1 MSIKNKSFMKSRIF
15 SILFF
20 FGCMLVTAQTGS
32 LTGSVTDSNSNESL
46 PGVNVVVKNT
56 TNGTNTDFNGN
67 FSLSD
72 VSSGDV
78 IVFSYIGYKT
88 FEYTVS
94 SSFNISISLE
104 EDIEALE
111 EVVLLGYVS
120 QKASNISG
128 AVTTVDGEA
137 VAKLKP
143 VRVEDALQGQAGIN
157 VIASGAPGSKPTVL
171 IRGISSYS
179 GNDPL
184 VIVDGIN
191 LTLDDM
197 ASLDPNNIESISVLK
212 DASTTALYGVEG
224 GNGVILITTKGG
236 KRNQE
241 TQFSFDSSYGQ
252 QSVEKTIAV
261 LNASEYA
268 AILNEGSVAS
278 GGPVIFNNL
287 LGLGSGTDWQK
298 EVLRTDAPII
308 QNNFSARGG
317 SESTSYYLA
326 AGYTQQEGI
335 LYGQD
340 KSFFD
345 RLTFTSNLDVD
356 LTDKL
361 TARAYNTYTNEKGS
375 GLGDVLFNALNM
387 SPTTPVYNADGS
399 FGISNTITQEVKNPL
414 AQISN
419 SYNENN
425 VNKITGKVELEYEV
439 LNDFSITGRLGYN
452 YVDIKNKSF
461 SPLVYYG
468 AGHNQTNALPDGSPI
483 VSVDPATGESTQ
495 THNRVNEGSVEYF
508 RYNFEVLGNYSFSID
523 NEHNFDV
530 FAGFS
535 MTKNTGQG
543 LYGSA
548 VDVPFNSWKFA
559 DISSAT
565 GTQEFQTTSSWNSV
579 GRKISFMAR
588 AEYDYNEKYLAS
600 FTLRRDGST
609 SFGQNNKFGYFPSGS
624 LGWVISNE
632 DFFESSAVN
641 FLKLRASYGIV
652 GNDNISPQFATISTF
667 PSYSFGNNI
676 VSGSTL
682 LAIPNLD
689 VSWENQVQ
697 ANIGLDLRMF
707 DSNVSVTVD
716 YFEKSTEDLLFNP
729 TLSLYLGT
737 PVYPSA
743 NIGSTE
749 TTGIDVTVGYSND
762 FSDNISLSTSVSF
775 TSADNMVTEIAN
787 GDKYIWGAGYGI
799 PYKNLTQFRQGE
811 SPGIFWGYKTDG
823 IFQNQGEV
831 DAHATQP
838 NAQPGDIRFVDVN
851 GDGVINADDR
861 TKIGDPFADY
871 TIGWNLNLNV
881 YNFDLSVFT
890 YGSFGNDVYRAY
902 ERNLN
907 YTNKFA
913 RVLDRWTGEGT
924 SNTEP
929 RYAFVDGNNNTRAS
943 DRYVEDG
950 SFIKIKNVQ
959 LGYNFN
965 LSESSYFDS
974 VRLYLQGKNL
984 LTITDY
990 TGYDPEMSGGVL
1002 GSGIDRGNY
1011 PTPRIVSVGLNVKF

>member
-1 MSIKNKSFMKSRIF
+1 M
-15 SILFF
+15 
-20 FGCMLVTAQTGS
+20 TAQTGS
-32 LTGSVTDSNSNESL
+32 LSGSVTDANTNDAL
-46 PGVNVVVKNT
+46 PGVNVIVKNT

-67 FSLSD
+67 FSLND
-72 VSSGDV
+72 VKSGDV
-78 IVFSYIGYKT
+78 LVFSYIGYQT
-88 FEYTVS
+88 LEYTVS
-94 SSFNISISLE
+94 SSFNVSISLE
-104 EDIEALE
+104 EDVEALE

-128 AVTTVDGEA
+128 AVTTVDGES

-261 LNASEYA
+261 LNATEYA

-278 GGPVIFNNL
+278 GGPVIFDNL

-317 SESTSYYLA
+317 SESVSYYLA
-326 AGYTQQEGI
+326 TGYTSQEGI
-335 LYGQD
+335 LYGED

-345 RLTFTSNLDVD
+345 RFNFTTNVDVD

-361 TARAYNTYTNEKGS
+361 TARVYNTYSNEKGS

-387 SPTTPVYNADGS
+387 SPTTPVYDANGN
-399 FGISNTITQEVKNPL
+399 FGTSNTITQEVKNPL

-419 SYNENN
+419 SYNESN
-425 VNKITGKVELEYEV
+425 VNKITGKVELEYDV
-439 LNDFSITGRLGYN
+439 FKDFSITGRLGYN
-452 YVDIKNKSF
+452 YVDIKDKSF

-508 RYNFEVLGNYSFSID
+508 RYNFEVLGNYSFSVD
-523 NEHNFDV
+523 NEHNFSV

-609 SFGQNNKFGYFPSGS
+609 SFGENNKFGYFPSAS
-624 LGWVISNE
+624 LGWVMSNE
-632 DFFESSAVN
+632 DFFESEAVN
-641 FLKLRASYGIV
+641 FFKVRASYGIV

-667 PSYSFGNNI
+667 PKYTFGDNI
-676 VSGSTL
+676 TAGSTL

-697 ANIGLDLRMF
+697 MNVGFDLRMF
-707 DSNVSVTVD
+707 DSKVSLAFD

-737 PVYPSA
+737 PVYPAA

-749 TTGIDVTVGYSND
+749 TTGIDINLGYSND
-762 FSDNISLSTSVSF
+762 FSDNVSLNTSVSF
-775 TSADNMVTEIAN
+775 TTADNMVTEIAN

-799 PYKNLTQFRQGE
+799 PYKNLTQFREGE
-811 SPGIFWGYKTDG
+811 SPGIFWGYKTNG

-838 NAQPGDIRFVDVN
+838 NAQPGDIRFVDVDGN
-851 GDGVINADDR
+851 GVINADDR
-861 TKIGDPFADY
+861 TKIGDPFADF
-871 TIGWNLNLNV
+871 TLGWNLNLNV

-959 LGYNFN
+959 LGYNFDLN
-965 LSESSYFDS
+965 ESSAFDS

>member
-1 MSIKNKSFMKSRIF
+1 M
-15 SILFF
+15 
-20 FGCMLVTAQTGS
+20 TAQTGS
-32 LTGSVTDSNSNESL
+32 LSGSVTDANTNDAL
-46 PGVNVVVKNT
+46 PGVNVIVKNT

-67 FSLSD
+67 FSLND
-72 VSSGDV
+72 VKSGDV
-78 IVFSYIGYKT
+78 LVFSYIGYQT
-88 FEYTVS
+88 LEYTVS
-94 SSFNISISLE
+94 SSFNVSISLD
-104 EDIEALE
+104 EDVEALE

-128 AVTTVDGEA
+128 AVTTVDGES

-261 LNASEYA
+261 LNATEYA

-278 GGPVIFNNL
+278 GGPVIFDNL

-317 SESTSYYLA
+317 SESVSYYLA
-326 AGYTQQEGI
+326 TGYTSQEGI
-335 LYGQD
+335 LYGED

-345 RLTFTSNLDVD
+345 RFNFTTNVDVD

-361 TARAYNTYTNEKGS
+361 TARVYNTYSNEKGS

-387 SPTTPVYNADGS
+387 SPTTPVYDANGN

-419 SYNENN
+419 SYNESN
-425 VNKITGKVELEYEV
+425 VNKITGKVELEYDV
-439 LNDFSITGRLGYN
+439 FKDFSITGRLGYN
-452 YVDIKNKSF
+452 YVDIKDKSF

-508 RYNFEVLGNYSFSID
+508 RYNFEVLGNYSFSVD
-523 NEHNFDV
+523 NEHNFSV

-579 GRKISFMAR
+579 GRKISFMTR

-609 SFGQNNKFGYFPSGS
+609 SFGENNKFGYFPSAS
-624 LGWVISNE
+624 LGWVMSNE
-632 DFFESSAVN
+632 DFFESEAVN
-641 FLKLRASYGIV
+641 FFKVRASYGIV

-667 PSYSFGNNI
+667 PKYTFGDNI
-676 VSGSTL
+676 TAGSTL

-697 ANIGLDLRMF
+697 MNVGFDLRMF
-707 DSNVSVTVD
+707 DSKVSLAFD

-737 PVYPSA
+737 PVYPAA

-749 TTGIDVTVGYSND
+749 TTGIDINLGYSND
-762 FSDNISLSTSVSF
+762 FSDNVSLNTNVSF
-775 TSADNMVTEIAN
+775 TTADNMVTEIAN

-799 PYKNLTQFRQGE
+799 PYKNLTQFREGE
-811 SPGIFWGYKTDG
+811 SPGIFWGYKTNG

-838 NAQPGDIRFVDVN
+838 NAQPGDIRFVDVDGN
-851 GDGVINADDR
+851 GVINADDR
-861 TKIGDPFADY
+861 TKIGDPFADF
-871 TIGWNLNLNV
+871 TLGWNLNLNV

-959 LGYNFN
+959 LGYNFDLN
-965 LSESSYFDS
+965 ESSAFDS

>member
-1 MSIKNKSFMKSRIF
+1 M
-15 SILFF
+15 
-20 FGCMLVTAQTGS
+20 TAQTGS
-32 LTGSVTDSNSNESL
+32 LSGSVTDANTNDAL
-46 PGVNVVVKNT
+46 PGVNVIVKNT

-67 FSLSD
+67 FSLND
-72 VSSGDV
+72 VKSGDV
-78 IVFSYIGYKT
+78 LVFSYIGYQT
-88 FEYTVS
+88 LEYTVS
-94 SSFNISISLE
+94 SSFNVSISLE

-128 AVTTVDGEA
+128 AVTTVDGES

-261 LNASEYA
+261 LNATEYA

-278 GGPVIFNNL
+278 GGPVIFDNL

-317 SESTSYYLA
+317 SESVSYYLA
-326 AGYTQQEGI
+326 TGYTSQEGI
-335 LYGQD
+335 LYGED

-345 RLTFTSNLDVD
+345 RFNFTTNVDVD

-361 TARAYNTYTNEKGS
+361 TARVYNTYSNEKGS

-387 SPTTPVYNADGS
+387 SPTTPVYDANGN

-419 SYNENN
+419 SYNESN
-425 VNKITGKVELEYEV
+425 VNKITGKVELEYDV
-439 LNDFSITGRLGYN
+439 FKDFSITGRLGYN
-452 YVDIKNKSF
+452 YVDIKDKSF

-508 RYNFEVLGNYSFSID
+508 RYNFEVLGNYSFSVD
-523 NEHNFDV
+523 NEHNFSV

-600 FTLRRDGST
+600 FTMRRDGST
-609 SFGQNNKFGYFPSGS
+609 SFGENNKFGYFPSAS
-624 LGWVISNE
+624 LGWVMSNE
-632 DFFESSAVN
+632 DFFESEAVN
-641 FLKLRASYGIV
+641 FFKVRASYGIV

-667 PSYSFGNNI
+667 PKYTFGDNI
-676 VSGSTL
+676 TAGSTL

-697 ANIGLDLRMF
+697 MNVGFDLRMF
-707 DSNVSVTVD
+707 DSKVSLAFD

-737 PVYPSA
+737 PVYPAA

-749 TTGIDVTVGYSND
+749 TTGIDINLGYSND
-762 FSDNISLSTSVSF
+762 FSDNVSLNTSVSF
-775 TSADNMVTEIAN
+775 TTADNMVTEIAN

-799 PYKNLTQFRQGE
+799 PYKNLTQFREGE
-811 SPGIFWGYKTDG
+811 SPGIFWGYKTNG

>member
-1 MSIKNKSFMKSRIF
+1 M
-15 SILFF
+15 
-20 FGCMLVTAQTGS
+20 TAQTGS
-32 LTGSVTDSNSNESL
+32 LSGSVTDANTNDAL
-46 PGVNVVVKNT
+46 PGVNVIVKNT

-67 FSLSD
+67 FSLND
-72 VSSGDV
+72 VKSGDV
-78 IVFSYIGYKT
+78 LVFSYIGYQT
-88 FEYTVS
+88 LEYTVS
-94 SSFNISISLE
+94 SSFNVSISLE
-104 EDIEALE
+104 EDVEALE

-128 AVTTVDGEA
+128 AVTTVDGES

-261 LNASEYA
+261 LNATEYA

-278 GGPVIFNNL
+278 GGPVIFDNL

-317 SESTSYYLA
+317 SESVSYYLA
-326 AGYTQQEGI
+326 TGYTSQEGI
-335 LYGQD
+335 LYGED

-345 RLTFTSNLDVD
+345 RFNFTTNVDVD

-361 TARAYNTYTNEKGS
+361 TARVYNTYSNEKGS

-387 SPTTPVYNADGS
+387 SPTTPVYDANGN

-419 SYNENN
+419 SYNESN
-425 VNKITGKVELEYEV
+425 VNKITGKVELEYDV
-439 LNDFSITGRLGYN
+439 FKDFSITGRLGYN
-452 YVDIKNKSF
+452 YVDIKDKSF

-508 RYNFEVLGNYSFSID
+508 RYNFEVLGNYSFSVD
-523 NEHNFDV
+523 NEHNFSV

-579 GRKISFMAR
+579 GRKISFMTR

-609 SFGQNNKFGYFPSGS
+609 SFGENNKFGYFPSAS
-624 LGWVISNE
+624 LGWVMSNE
-632 DFFESSAVN
+632 DFFESEAVN
-641 FLKLRASYGIV
+641 FFKVRASYGIV

-667 PSYSFGNNI
+667 PKYTFGDNI
-676 VSGSTL
+676 TAGSTL

-697 ANIGLDLRMF
+697 MNVGFDLRMF
-707 DSNVSVTVD
+707 DSKVSLAFD

-737 PVYPSA
+737 PVYPAA

-749 TTGIDVTVGYSND
+749 TTGIDINLGYSND
-762 FSDNISLSTSVSF
+762 FSDNVSLNTNVSF
-775 TSADNMVTEIAN
+775 TTADNMVTEIAN

-799 PYKNLTQFRQGE
+799 PYKNLTQFREGE
-811 SPGIFWGYKTDG
+811 SPGIFWGYKTNG

-838 NAQPGDIRFVDVN
+838 NAQPGDIRFVDVDGN
-851 GDGVINADDR
+851 GVINADDR
-861 TKIGDPFADY
+861 TKIGDPFADF
-871 TIGWNLNLNV
+871 TLGWNLNLNV

-959 LGYNFN
+959 LGYNFDLN
-965 LSESSYFDS
+965 ESSAFDS

>member
-1 MSIKNKSFMKSRIF
+1 MKSRIL
-15 SILFF
+15 SILFL
-20 FGCMLVTAQTGS
+20 FGCIFMTAQTGS
-32 LTGSVTDSNSNESL
+32 LSGSVTDANTNDAL
-46 PGVNVVVKNT
+46 PGVNVIVKNT

-67 FSLSD
+67 FSLND
-72 VSSGDV
+72 VKSGDV
-78 IVFSYIGYKT
+78 LVFSYIGYQT
-88 FEYTVS
+88 LEYTVS
-94 SSFNISISLE
+94 SSFNVSISLE
-104 EDIEALE
+104 EDVEALE

-128 AVTTVDGEA
+128 AVTTVDGES

-261 LNASEYA
+261 LNATEYA

-278 GGPVIFNNL
+278 GGPVIFDNL

-317 SESTSYYLA
+317 SESVSYYLA
-326 AGYTQQEGI
+326 TGYTSQEGI
-335 LYGQD
+335 LYGED

-345 RLTFTSNLDVD
+345 RFNFTTNVDLD

-361 TARAYNTYTNEKGS
+361 TARVYNTYSNEKGS

-387 SPTTPVYNADGS
+387 SPTTPVYDANGN

-419 SYNENN
+419 SYNESN
-425 VNKITGKVELEYEV
+425 VNKITGKVELEYDV
-439 LNDFSITGRLGYN
+439 FKDFSITGRLGYN
-452 YVDIKNKSF
+452 YVDIKDKSF

-508 RYNFEVLGNYSFSID
+508 RYNFEVLGNYSFSVD
-523 NEHNFDV
+523 NEHNFSV

-609 SFGQNNKFGYFPSGS
+609 SFGENNKFGYFPSAS
-624 LGWVISNE
+624 LGWVMSNE
-632 DFFESSAVN
+632 DFFESEAVN
-641 FLKLRASYGIV
+641 FFKVRASYGIV

-667 PSYSFGNNI
+667 PKYTFGDNI
-676 VSGSTL
+676 TAGSTL

-697 ANIGLDLRMF
+697 MNVGFDLRMF
-707 DSNVSVTVD
+707 DSKVSLAFD

-737 PVYPSA
+737 PVYPAA

-749 TTGIDVTVGYSND
+749 TTGIDINLGYSND
-762 FSDNISLSTSVSF
+762 FSDNVSLNTSVSF
-775 TSADNMVTEIAN
+775 TTADNMVTEIAN

-799 PYKNLTQFRQGE
+799 PYKNLTQFREGE
-811 SPGIFWGYKTDG
+811 SPGIFWGYKTNG

-838 NAQPGDIRFVDVN
+838 NAQPGDIRFVDVDGN
-851 GDGVINADDR
+851 GVINADDR
-861 TKIGDPFADY
+861 TKIGDPFADF
-871 TIGWNLNLNV
+871 TLGWNLNLNV

>member
-1 MSIKNKSFMKSRIF
+1 M
-15 SILFF
+15 
-20 FGCMLVTAQTGS
+20 TAQTGS
-32 LTGSVTDSNSNESL
+32 LSGSVTDANTNDAL
-46 PGVNVVVKNT
+46 PGVNVIVKNT

-67 FSLSD
+67 FSLND
-72 VSSGDV
+72 VKSGDV
-78 IVFSYIGYKT
+78 LVFSYIGYQT
-88 FEYTVS
+88 LEYTVS
-94 SSFNISISLE
+94 SSFNVSISLE
-104 EDIEALE
+104 EDVEALE

-128 AVTTVDGEA
+128 AVTTVDGES

-171 IRGISSYS
+171 IRGISSYT

-224 GNGVILITTKGG
+224 GNGVILITTKSG

-261 LNASEYA
+261 LNATEYA

-317 SESTSYYLA
+317 SESVSYYLA
-326 AGYTQQEGI
+326 TGYTSQEGI
-335 LYGQD
+335 LYGED

-345 RLTFTSNLDVD
+345 RFNFTTNVDVD

-361 TARAYNTYTNEKGS
+361 TARVYNTYSNEKGS

-387 SPTTPVYNADGS
+387 SPTTPVYDANGN
-399 FGISNTITQEVKNPL
+399 FGTSNTITQEVKNPL

-419 SYNENN
+419 SYNESN
-425 VNKITGKVELEYEV
+425 VNKITGKVELEYDV
-439 LNDFSITGRLGYN
+439 FKDFSITGRLGYN
-452 YVDIKNKSF
+452 YVDIKDKSF

-468 AGHNQTNALPDGSPI
+468 AGHNQTNALADGSPI

-508 RYNFEVLGNYSFSID
+508 RYNFEVLGNYSFSVD
-523 NEHNFDV
+523 NEHNFSV

-600 FTLRRDGST
+600 FTMRRDGST
-609 SFGQNNKFGYFPSGS
+609 SFGENNKFGYFPSAS
-624 LGWVISNE
+624 LGWVMSNE
-632 DFFESSAVN
+632 DFFESEAVN
-641 FLKLRASYGIV
+641 FFKVRASYGIV

-667 PSYSFGNNI
+667 PKYTFGDNI
-676 VSGSTL
+676 TAGSTL

-697 ANIGLDLRMF
+697 MNVGFDLRMF
-707 DSNVSVTVD
+707 DSKVSLAFD

-737 PVYPSA
+737 PVYPAA

-749 TTGIDVTVGYSND
+749 TTGIDINLGYSND
-762 FSDNISLSTSVSF
+762 FSENVSLNTSVSF
-775 TSADNMVTEIAN
+775 TTADNMVTEIAN

-799 PYKNLTQFRQGE
+799 PYKNLTQFREGE
-811 SPGIFWGYKTDG
+811 SPGIFWGYKTNG

-831 DAHATQP
+831 DAHATQQ
-838 NAQPGDIRFVDVN
+838 NAQPGDIRFVDVDGN
-851 GDGVINADDR
+851 GVINADDR
-861 TKIGDPFADY
+861 TKIGDPFADF
-871 TIGWNLNLNV
+871 TLGWNLNLNV

-959 LGYNFN
+959 LGYNFDLN
-965 LSESSYFDS
+965 ESSAFDS

>member
-1 MSIKNKSFMKSRIF
+1 M
-15 SILFF
+15 
-20 FGCMLVTAQTGS
+20 TAQPGS
-32 LTGSVTDSNSNESL
+32 LSGSVTDANTNDAL
-46 PGVNVVVKNT
+46 PGVNVIVKNT

-67 FSLSD
+67 FSLND
-72 VSSGDV
+72 VKSGDV
-78 IVFSYIGYKT
+78 LVFSYIGYQT
-88 FEYTVS
+88 LEYTVS
-94 SSFNISISLE
+94 SSFNVSISLE
-104 EDIEALE
+104 EDVEALE

-128 AVTTVDGEA
+128 AVTTVDGES

-261 LNASEYA
+261 LNATEYA

-278 GGPVIFNNL
+278 GGPVIFDNL

-317 SESTSYYLA
+317 SESVSYYLA
-326 AGYTQQEGI
+326 TGYTSQEGI
-335 LYGQD
+335 LYGED

-345 RLTFTSNLDVD
+345 RFNFTTNVDVD

-361 TARAYNTYTNEKGS
+361 TARVYNTYSNEKGS

-387 SPTTPVYNADGS
+387 SPTTPVYDANGN

-419 SYNENN
+419 SYNESN
-425 VNKITGKVELEYEV
+425 VNKITGKVELEYDV
-439 LNDFSITGRLGYN
+439 FKDFSITGRLGYN
-452 YVDIKNKSF
+452 YVDIKDKSF

-508 RYNFEVLGNYSFSID
+508 RYNFEVLGNYSFSVN
-523 NEHNFDV
+523 NEHNFSV

-579 GRKISFMAR
+579 GRKISFMTR

-609 SFGQNNKFGYFPSGS
+609 SFGENNKFGYFPSAS
-624 LGWVISNE
+624 LGWVMSNE
-632 DFFESSAVN
+632 DFFESEAVN
-641 FLKLRASYGIV
+641 FFKVRASYGIV

-667 PSYSFGNNI
+667 PKYTFGDNI
-676 VSGSTL
+676 TAGSTL

-697 ANIGLDLRMF
+697 MNVGFDLRMF
-707 DSNVSVTVD
+707 DSKVSLAFD

-737 PVYPSA
+737 PVYPAA

-749 TTGIDVTVGYSND
+749 TTGIDINLGYSND
-762 FSDNISLSTSVSF
+762 FSDNVSLNTNVSF
-775 TSADNMVTEIAN
+775 TTADNMVTEIAN

-799 PYKNLTQFRQGE
+799 PYKNLTQFREGE
-811 SPGIFWGYKTDG
+811 SPGIFWGYKTNG

-838 NAQPGDIRFVDVN
+838 NAQPGDIRFVDVDGN
-851 GDGVINADDR
+851 GVINADDR
-861 TKIGDPFADY
+861 TKIGDPFADF
-871 TIGWNLNLNV
+871 TLGWNLNLNV

-959 LGYNFN
+959 LGYNFDLN
-965 LSESSYFDS
+965 ESSAFDS

>member
-1 MSIKNKSFMKSRIF
+1 MSIKNKIFMKSRIF

-32 LTGSVTDSNSNESL
+32 LTGSVSDANSNESL

-104 EDIEALE
+104 EDVEALE

-143 VRVEDALQGQAGIN
+143 VRVEDALQGQSGIN

-197 ASLDPNNIESISVLK
+197 ASLDPSNIESISILK

-224 GNGVILITTKGG
+224 GNGVVLITTKSG

-261 LNASEYA
+261 LNATEYA

-278 GGPVIFNNL
+278 GGPAIFTNID
-287 LGLGSGTDWQK
+287 LGVGTDWQK
-298 EVLRTDAPII
+298 EVLRTDAPIVV
-308 QNNFSARGG
+308 NNFSARGG
-317 SESTSYYLA
+317 SETVSYFLGT
-326 AGYTQQEGI
+326 GYTTQEGV
-335 LYGQD
+335 LYGED
-340 KSFFD
+340 KSFFN
-345 RLTFTSNLDVD
+345 RLNFTANIDAD
-356 LTDKL
+356 LSSKL
-361 TARAYNTYTNEKGS
+361 TARVYNTYSNEKSS

-387 SPTTPVYNADGS
+387 SPTTPIFDADGNY
-399 FGISNTITQEVKNPL
+399 GISTTITQEVKNPL

-419 SYNENN
+419 TYNEGNT
-425 VNKITGKVELEYEV
+425 NKITGKLELEYDV
-439 LNDFSITGRLGYN
+439 FSDFSITTRLGYN
-452 YVDIKNKSF
+452 YVDVKGKSF
-461 SPLVYYG
+461 NPLVYYG
-468 AGHNQTNALPDGSPI
+468 AGHNQTNSLADGSPI
-483 VSVDPATGESTQ
+483 VTVDSETGETSS
-495 THNRVNEGSVEYF
+495 THNRVNESSVEYF
-508 RYNFEVLGNYSFSID
+508 RYNFEVLGNYSFTVND
-523 NEHNFDV
+523 EHNFNV

-535 MTKNTGQG
+535 MTKNTGEG

-548 VDVPFNSWKFA
+548 VDVPFNSWDFA
-559 DISSAT
+559 DISAAT
-565 GTQEFQTTSSWNSV
+565 GTEELQTTQSWNSV
-579 GRKISFMAR
+579 GRKISAMAR
-588 AEYDYNEKYLAS
+588 VEYDFNEKYLAS
-600 FTLRRDGST
+600 LTLRRDGST
-609 SFGQNNKFGYFPSGS
+609 SFGQNNKFGYFPSAS
-624 LGWVISNE
+624 LGWVLSNE
-632 DFFESSAVN
+632 DYFNSSSIN

-652 GNDNISPQFATISTF
+652 GNDNITPQFATISTF
-667 PSYSFGNNI
+667 PKYTFGNTI
-676 VSGSTL
+676 TAGSTL
-682 LAIPNLD
+682 YAIPNLD

-697 ANIGLDLRMF
+697 TNVGLDLRMF
-707 DSNVSVTVD
+707 DSSLSLTVD

-737 PVYPSA
+737 PVYPTA

-749 TTGIDVTVGYSND
+749 TTGFDISLGYSDD
-762 FSDNISLSTSVSF
+762 FGDNISFGTSISF
-775 TSADNMVTEIAN
+775 TTADNMVTEIAN

-799 PYKNLTQFRQGE
+799 PYKNLTQFREGE

-823 IFQNQGEV
+823 IFQNYSEIS
-831 DAHATQP
+831 AHATQP
-838 NAQPGDIRFVDVN
+838 NAQPGDIRFVDVDGN
-851 GDGVINADDR
+851 GLIDSNDR

-881 YNFDLSVFT
+881 YNFDLNVFT

-902 ERNLN
+902 ERNLS

-929 RYAFVDGNNNTRAS
+929 RYSFVDGNNNTRAS

-950 SFIKIKNVQ
+950 SFVKIKNVQ

-965 LSESSYFDS
+965 LSESSNFDS

-984 LTITDY
+984 FTFTDY
-990 TGYDPEMSGGVL
+990 SGYDPEMSGGVL
-1002 GSGIDRGNY
+1002 GSGIDYGNY

>member
-1 MSIKNKSFMKSRIF
+1 M
-15 SILFF
+15 
-20 FGCMLVTAQTGS
+20 TAQTGS
-32 LTGSVTDSNSNESL
+32 LSGSVTDANTNDAL
-46 PGVNVVVKNT
+46 PGVNVIVKNT

-67 FSLSD
+67 FSLND
-72 VSSGDV
+72 VKSGDV
-78 IVFSYIGYKT
+78 LVFSYIGYQT

-94 SSFNISISLE
+94 SSFNVSISLE
-104 EDIEALE
+104 EDVEALE

-128 AVTTVDGEA
+128 AVTTVDGES

-261 LNASEYA
+261 LNATEYA

-278 GGPVIFNNL
+278 GGPVIFDNL

-317 SESTSYYLA
+317 SESVSYYLA
-326 AGYTQQEGI
+326 TGYTSQEGI
-335 LYGQD
+335 LYGED

-345 RLTFTSNLDVD
+345 RFNFTTNVDVD

-361 TARAYNTYTNEKGS
+361 TARVYNTYSNEKGS

-387 SPTTPVYNADGS
+387 SPTTPVYDANGN

-419 SYNENN
+419 SYNESN
-425 VNKITGKVELEYEV
+425 VNKITGKVELEYDV
-439 LNDFSITGRLGYN
+439 FKDFSITGRLGYN
-452 YVDIKNKSF
+452 YVDIKDKSF

-508 RYNFEVLGNYSFSID
+508 RYNFEVLGNYSFSVD
-523 NEHNFDV
+523 NEHNFSV

-600 FTLRRDGST
+600 FTMRRDGST
-609 SFGQNNKFGYFPSGS
+609 SFGENNKFGYFPSAS
-624 LGWVISNE
+624 LGWVMSNE
-632 DFFESSAVN
+632 DFFESEAVN
-641 FLKLRASYGIV
+641 FFKVRASYGIV

-667 PSYSFGNNI
+667 PKYTFGDNI
-676 VSGSTL
+676 TAGSTL

-697 ANIGLDLRMF
+697 MNVGFDLRMF
-707 DSNVSVTVD
+707 DSKVSLAFD

-737 PVYPSA
+737 PVYPAA

-749 TTGIDVTVGYSND
+749 TTGIDINLGYSND
-762 FSDNISLSTSVSF
+762 FSDNVSLNTSVSF
-775 TSADNMVTEIAN
+775 TTADNMVTEIAN

-799 PYKNLTQFRQGE
+799 PYKNLTQFREGE
-811 SPGIFWGYKTDG
+811 SPGIFWGYKTNG

-838 NAQPGDIRFVDVN
+838 NAQPGDIRFVDVDGN
-851 GDGVINADDR
+851 GVINADDR
-861 TKIGDPFADY
+861 TKIGDPFADF
-871 TIGWNLNLNV
+871 TLGWNLNLNV

-929 RYAFVDGNNNTRAS
+929 RYSFVDGNNNTRAS

-959 LGYNFN
+959 LGYNFDLN
-965 LSESSYFDS
+965 ESSAFDS

>member
-1 MSIKNKSFMKSRIF
+1 M
-15 SILFF
+15 
-20 FGCMLVTAQTGS
+20 TAQTGS
-32 LTGSVTDSNSNESL
+32 LSGSVTDANTNDAL
-46 PGVNVVVKNT
+46 PGVNVIVKNT

-67 FSLSD
+67 FSLND
-72 VSSGDV
+72 VKSGDV
-78 IVFSYIGYKT
+78 LVFSYIGYQT
-88 FEYTVS
+88 LEYTVS
-94 SSFNISISLE
+94 SSFNVSISLE
-104 EDIEALE
+104 EDVEALE

-128 AVTTVDGEA
+128 AVTTVDGES

-261 LNASEYA
+261 LNATEYA

-278 GGPVIFNNL
+278 GGPVIFDNL

-317 SESTSYYLA
+317 SESVSYYLA
-326 AGYTQQEGI
+326 TGYTSQEGV
-335 LYGQD
+335 LYGED

-345 RLTFTSNLDVD
+345 RFNFTTNVDVD

-361 TARAYNTYTNEKGS
+361 TARVYNTYSNEKGS

-387 SPTTPVYNADGS
+387 SPTTPVYDANGN

-419 SYNENN
+419 SYNESN
-425 VNKITGKVELEYEV
+425 VNKITGKVELEYDV
-439 LNDFSITGRLGYN
+439 FKDFSITGRLGYN
-452 YVDIKNKSF
+452 YVDIKDKSF

-508 RYNFEVLGNYSFSID
+508 RYNFEVLGNYSFSVD
-523 NEHNFDV
+523 NEHNFSV

-600 FTLRRDGST
+600 FTMRRDGST
-609 SFGQNNKFGYFPSGS
+609 SFGENNKFGYFPSAS
-624 LGWVISNE
+624 LGWVMSNE
-632 DFFESSAVN
+632 DFFESEAVN
-641 FLKLRASYGIV
+641 FFKVRASYGIV

-667 PSYSFGNNI
+667 PKYTFGDNI
-676 VSGSTL
+676 TAGSTL

-697 ANIGLDLRMF
+697 MNVGFDLRMF
-707 DSNVSVTVD
+707 DSKVSLAFD

-737 PVYPSA
+737 PVYPAA

-749 TTGIDVTVGYSND
+749 TTGIDINLGYSND
-762 FSDNISLSTSVSF
+762 FSDNVSLNTSVSF
-775 TSADNMVTEIAN
+775 TTADNMVTEIAN

-799 PYKNLTQFRQGE
+799 PYKNPTQFREGE
-811 SPGIFWGYKTDG
+811 SPGIFWGYKTNG

-838 NAQPGDIRFVDVN
+838 NAQPGDIRFVDVDGN
-851 GDGVINADDR
+851 GVINADDR
-861 TKIGDPFADY
+861 TKIGDPFADF
-871 TIGWNLNLNV
+871 TLGWNLNLNV

-959 LGYNFN
+959 LGYNFDLN
-965 LSESSYFDS
+965 ESSAFDS

>member
-1 MSIKNKSFMKSRIF
+1 M
-15 SILFF
+15 
-20 FGCMLVTAQTGS
+20 TAQTGS
-32 LTGSVTDSNSNESL
+32 LSGSVTDANTNDAL
-46 PGVNVVVKNT
+46 PGVNVIVKNT

-67 FSLSD
+67 FSLND
-72 VSSGDV
+72 VKSGDV
-78 IVFSYIGYKT
+78 LVFSYIGYQT
-88 FEYTVS
+88 LEYTVS
-94 SSFNISISLE
+94 SSFNVSISLE
-104 EDIEALE
+104 EDVEALE

-128 AVTTVDGEA
+128 AVTTVDGES

-171 IRGISSYS
+171 IRGISSYT

-224 GNGVILITTKGG
+224 GNGVILITTKSG

-261 LNASEYA
+261 LNATEYA

-317 SESTSYYLA
+317 SESVSYYLA
-326 AGYTQQEGI
+326 TGYTSQEGI
-335 LYGQD
+335 LYGED

-345 RLTFTSNLDVD
+345 RFNFTTNVDVD

-361 TARAYNTYTNEKGS
+361 TARVYNTYSNEKGS

-387 SPTTPVYNADGS
+387 SPTTPVYDANGN
-399 FGISNTITQEVKNPL
+399 FGTSNTITQEVKNPL

-419 SYNENN
+419 SYNESN
-425 VNKITGKVELEYEV
+425 VNKITGKVELEYDV
-439 LNDFSITGRLGYN
+439 FKDFSITGRLGYN
-452 YVDIKNKSF
+452 YVDIKDKSF

-508 RYNFEVLGNYSFSID
+508 RYNFEVLGNYSFSVD
-523 NEHNFDV
+523 NEHNFSV

-600 FTLRRDGST
+600 FTMRRDGST
-609 SFGQNNKFGYFPSGS
+609 SFGENNKFGYFPSAS
-624 LGWVISNE
+624 LGWVMSNE
-632 DFFESSAVN
+632 DFFESEAVN
-641 FLKLRASYGIV
+641 FFKVRASYGIV

-667 PSYSFGNNI
+667 PKYTFGDNI
-676 VSGSTL
+676 TAGSTL

-697 ANIGLDLRMF
+697 MNVGFDLRMF
-707 DSNVSVTVD
+707 DSKVSLAFD

-737 PVYPSA
+737 PVYPAA

-749 TTGIDVTVGYSND
+749 TTGIDINLGYSND
-762 FSDNISLSTSVSF
+762 FSENVSLNTSVSF
-775 TSADNMVTEIAN
+775 TTADNMVTEIAN

-799 PYKNLTQFRQGE
+799 PYKNLTQFREGE
-811 SPGIFWGYKTDG
+811 SPGIFWGYKTNG

-831 DAHATQP
+831 DAHATQQ
-838 NAQPGDIRFVDVN
+838 NAQPGDIRLVDVDGN
-851 GDGVINADDR
+851 GVINADDR
-861 TKIGDPFADY
+861 TKIGDPFADF
-871 TIGWNLNLNV
+871 TLGWNLNLNV

-959 LGYNFN
+959 LGYNFDLN
-965 LSESSYFDS
+965 ESSAFDS

>member
-1 MSIKNKSFMKSRIF
+1 M
-15 SILFF
+15 
-20 FGCMLVTAQTGS
+20 TAQTGS
-32 LTGSVTDSNSNESL
+32 LSGSVTDANTNDAL
-46 PGVNVVVKNT
+46 PGVNVIVKNT

-67 FSLSD
+67 FSLND
-72 VSSGDV
+72 VKSGDV
-78 IVFSYIGYKT
+78 LVFSYIGYQT
-88 FEYTVS
+88 LEYTVS
-94 SSFNISISLE
+94 SSFNVSISLE
-104 EDIEALE
+104 EDVEALE

-128 AVTTVDGEA
+128 AVTTVDGES

-171 IRGISSYS
+171 IRGISSYT

-261 LNASEYA
+261 LNATEYA

-278 GGPVIFNNL
+278 GGPVIFDNL

-317 SESTSYYLA
+317 SESVSYYLA
-326 AGYTQQEGI
+326 TGYTSQEGI
-335 LYGQD
+335 LYGED

-345 RLTFTSNLDVD
+345 RFNFTTNVDVD

-361 TARAYNTYTNEKGS
+361 TARVYNTYSNEKGS

-387 SPTTPVYNADGS
+387 SPTTPVYDANGN

-419 SYNENN
+419 SYNESN
-425 VNKITGKVELEYEV
+425 VNKITGKVELEYDV
-439 LNDFSITGRLGYN
+439 FKDFSITGRLGYN
-452 YVDIKNKSF
+452 YVDIKDKSF

-508 RYNFEVLGNYSFSID
+508 RYNFEVLGNYSFSVD
-523 NEHNFDV
+523 NEHNFSV

-609 SFGQNNKFGYFPSGS
+609 SFGENNKFGYFPSAS
-624 LGWVISNE
+624 LGWVMSNE
-632 DFFESSAVN
+632 DFFESEAVN
-641 FLKLRASYGIV
+641 FFKVRASYGIV

-667 PSYSFGNNI
+667 PKYTFGDNI
-676 VSGSTL
+676 TAGSTL

-697 ANIGLDLRMF
+697 MNVGFDLRMF
-707 DSNVSVTVD
+707 DSKVSLAFD

-737 PVYPSA
+737 PVYPAA

-749 TTGIDVTVGYSND
+749 TTGIDINLGYSND
-762 FSDNISLSTSVSF
+762 FSDNVSLNTSVSF
-775 TSADNMVTEIAN
+775 TTADNMVTEIAN

-799 PYKNLTQFRQGE
+799 PYKNLTQFREGE
-811 SPGIFWGYKTDG
+811 SPGIFWGYKTNG

-838 NAQPGDIRFVDVN
+838 NAQPGDIRFVDVDGN
-851 GDGVINADDR
+851 GVINADDR
-861 TKIGDPFADY
+861 TKIGDPFADF
-871 TIGWNLNLNV
+871 TLGWNLNLNV

-959 LGYNFN
+959 LGYNFDLN
-965 LSESSYFDS
+965 ESSAFDS

>member
-1 MSIKNKSFMKSRIF
+1 M
-15 SILFF
+15 
-20 FGCMLVTAQTGS
+20 TAQTGS
-32 LTGSVTDSNSNESL
+32 LSGSVTDANTNDAL
-46 PGVNVVVKNT
+46 PGVNVIVKNT

-67 FSLSD
+67 FSLND
-72 VSSGDV
+72 VKSGDV
-78 IVFSYIGYKT
+78 LVFSYIGYQT
-88 FEYTVS
+88 LEYTVS
-94 SSFNISISLE
+94 SSFNVSISLE
-104 EDIEALE
+104 EDVEALE

-128 AVTTVDGEA
+128 AVTTVDGES

-261 LNASEYA
+261 LNATEYA

-278 GGPVIFNNL
+278 GGPVIFDNL

-317 SESTSYYLA
+317 SESVSYYLA
-326 AGYTQQEGI
+326 TGYTSQEGI
-335 LYGQD
+335 LYGED

-345 RLTFTSNLDVD
+345 RFNFTTNVDVD

-361 TARAYNTYTNEKGS
+361 TARVYNTYSNEKGS

-387 SPTTPVYNADGS
+387 SPTTPVYDANGN

-419 SYNENN
+419 SYNESN
-425 VNKITGKVELEYEV
+425 VNKITGKVELEYDV
-439 LNDFSITGRLGYN
+439 FKDFSITGRLGYN
-452 YVDIKNKSF
+452 YVDIKDKSF

-508 RYNFEVLGNYSFSID
+508 RYNFEVLGNYSFSVD
-523 NEHNFDV
+523 NEHNFSV

-600 FTLRRDGST
+600 FTMRRDGST
-609 SFGQNNKFGYFPSGS
+609 SFGENNKFGYFPSAS
-624 LGWVISNE
+624 LGWVMSNE
-632 DFFESSAVN
+632 DFFESEAVN
-641 FLKLRASYGIV
+641 FFKVRASYGIV

-667 PSYSFGNNI
+667 PKYTFGDNI
-676 VSGSTL
+676 TAGSTL

-697 ANIGLDLRMF
+697 LNVGFDLRMF
-707 DSNVSVTVD
+707 DSKVSLAFD

-737 PVYPSA
+737 PVYPAA

-749 TTGIDVTVGYSND
+749 TTGIDINLGYSND
-762 FSDNISLSTSVSF
+762 FSDNVSLNTSVSF
-775 TSADNMVTEIAN
+775 TTADNMVTEIAN

-799 PYKNLTQFRQGE
+799 PYKNLTQFREGE
-811 SPGIFWGYKTDG
+811 SPGIFWGYKTNG

-838 NAQPGDIRFVDVN
+838 NAQPGDIRFVDVDGN
-851 GDGVINADDR
+851 GVINADDR
-861 TKIGDPFADY
+861 TKIGDPFADF
-871 TIGWNLNLNV
+871 TLGWNLNLNV

-959 LGYNFN
+959 LGYNFDLN
-965 LSESSYFDS
+965 ESSAFDS

>member
-1 MSIKNKSFMKSRIF
+1 M
-15 SILFF
+15 
-20 FGCMLVTAQTGS
+20 TAQTGS
-32 LTGSVTDSNSNESL
+32 LSGSVTDANTNDAL
-46 PGVNVVVKNT
+46 PGVNVIVKNT

-67 FSLSD
+67 FSLND
-72 VSSGDV
+72 VKSGDV
-78 IVFSYIGYKT
+78 LVFSYIGYQT
-88 FEYTVS
+88 LEYTVS
-94 SSFNISISLE
+94 SSFNVSISLE
-104 EDIEALE
+104 EDVEALE

-128 AVTTVDGEA
+128 AVTTVDGES

-261 LNASEYA
+261 LNATEYA

-278 GGPVIFNNL
+278 GGPVIFDNL

-317 SESTSYYLA
+317 SESVSYYLA
-326 AGYTQQEGI
+326 TGYTSQEGI
-335 LYGQD
+335 LYGED

-345 RLTFTSNLDVD
+345 RFNFTTNVDVD

-361 TARAYNTYTNEKGS
+361 TARVYNTYSNEKGS

-387 SPTTPVYNADGS
+387 SPTTPVYDANGN

-419 SYNENN
+419 SYNESN
-425 VNKITGKVELEYEV
+425 VNKITGKVELEYDV
-439 LNDFSITGRLGYN
+439 FKDFSITGRLGYN
-452 YVDIKNKSF
+452 YVDIKDKSF

-508 RYNFEVLGNYSFSID
+508 RYNFEVLGNYSFSVD
-523 NEHNFDV
+523 NEHNFSV

-609 SFGQNNKFGYFPSGS
+609 SFGENNKFGYFPSAS
-624 LGWVISNE
+624 LGWVMSNE
-632 DFFESSAVN
+632 DFFESEAVN
-641 FLKLRASYGIV
+641 FFKVRASYGIV

-667 PSYSFGNNI
+667 PKYTFGDNI
-676 VSGSTL
+676 TAGSTL

-697 ANIGLDLRMF
+697 MNVGFDLRMF
-707 DSNVSVTVD
+707 DSKVSLAFD

-737 PVYPSA
+737 PVYPAA

-749 TTGIDVTVGYSND
+749 TTGIDINLGYSND
-762 FSDNISLSTSVSF
+762 FSDNVSLSTSVSF
-775 TSADNMVTEIAN
+775 TTADNMVTEIAN

-799 PYKNLTQFRQGE
+799 PYKNLTQFREGE
-811 SPGIFWGYKTDG
+811 SPGIFWGYKTNG

-838 NAQPGDIRFVDVN
+838 NAQPGDIRFVDVDGN
-851 GDGVINADDR
+851 GVINADDR
-861 TKIGDPFADY
+861 TKIGDPFADF
-871 TIGWNLNLNV
+871 TLGWNLNLNV

-959 LGYNFN
+959 LGYNFDLN
-965 LSESSYFDS
+965 ESSAFDS

>member
-1 MSIKNKSFMKSRIF
+1 M
-15 SILFF
+15 
-20 FGCMLVTAQTGS
+20 TAQTGS
-32 LTGSVTDSNSNESL
+32 LSGSVTDANTNDAL
-46 PGVNVVVKNT
+46 PGVNVIVKNT

-67 FSLSD
+67 FSLND
-72 VSSGDV
+72 VKSGDV
-78 IVFSYIGYKT
+78 LVFSYIGYQT
-88 FEYTVS
+88 LEYTVS
-94 SSFNISISLE
+94 SSFNVSISLE
-104 EDIEALE
+104 EDVEALE

-128 AVTTVDGEA
+128 AVTTVDGES

-261 LNASEYA
+261 LNATEYA

-317 SESTSYYLA
+317 SESVSYYLA
-326 AGYTQQEGI
+326 TGYTSQEGI
-335 LYGQD
+335 LYGED

-345 RLTFTSNLDVD
+345 RFNFTTNVDVD

-361 TARAYNTYTNEKGS
+361 TARVYNTYSNEKGS

-387 SPTTPVYNADGS
+387 SPTTPVYDANGN

-419 SYNENN
+419 SYNESN
-425 VNKITGKVELEYEV
+425 VNKITGKVELEYDV
-439 LNDFSITGRLGYN
+439 FKDFSITGRLGYN
-452 YVDIKNKSF
+452 YVDIKDKSF

-508 RYNFEVLGNYSFSID
+508 RYNFEVLGNYSFSVD
-523 NEHNFDV
+523 NEHNFSV

-600 FTLRRDGST
+600 FTMRRDGST
-609 SFGQNNKFGYFPSGS
+609 SFGENNKFGYFPSAS
-624 LGWVISNE
+624 LGWVMSNE
-632 DFFESSAVN
+632 DFFESEAVN
-641 FLKLRASYGIV
+641 FFKVRASYGIV

-667 PSYSFGNNI
+667 PKYTFGDNI
-676 VSGSTL
+676 TAGSTL

-697 ANIGLDLRMF
+697 MNVGFDLRMF
-707 DSNVSVTVD
+707 DSKVSLAFD

-737 PVYPSA
+737 PVYPAA

-749 TTGIDVTVGYSND
+749 TTGIDINLGYSND
-762 FSDNISLSTSVSF
+762 FSDNVSLNTSVSF
-775 TSADNMVTEIAN
+775 TTADNMVTEIAN

-799 PYKNLTQFRQGE
+799 PYKNLTQFREGE
-811 SPGIFWGYKTDG
+811 SPGIFWGYKTNG

-838 NAQPGDIRFVDVN
+838 NAQPGDIRFVDVDGN
-851 GDGVINADDR
+851 GVINADDR
-861 TKIGDPFADY
+861 TKIGDPFADF
-871 TIGWNLNLNV
+871 TLGWNLNLNV

-959 LGYNFN
+959 LGYNFDLN
-965 LSESSYFDS
+965 ESSAFDS

>member
-1 MSIKNKSFMKSRIF
+1 M
-15 SILFF
+15 
-20 FGCMLVTAQTGS
+20 TAQTGS
-32 LTGSVTDSNSNESL
+32 LSGSVTDANTNDAL
-46 PGVNVVVKNT
+46 PGVNVIVKNT

-67 FSLSD
+67 FSLND
-72 VSSGDV
+72 VKSGDV
-78 IVFSYIGYKT
+78 LVFSYIGYQT
-88 FEYTVS
+88 LEYTVS
-94 SSFNISISLE
+94 SSFNVSISLE
-104 EDIEALE
+104 EDVEALE

-128 AVTTVDGEA
+128 AVTTVDGES

-171 IRGISSYS
+171 IRGISSYT

-224 GNGVILITTKGG
+224 GNGVILITTKSG

-261 LNASEYA
+261 LNATEYA

-317 SESTSYYLA
+317 SESVSYYLA
-326 AGYTQQEGI
+326 TGYTSQEGI
-335 LYGQD
+335 LYGED

-345 RLTFTSNLDVD
+345 RFNFTTNVDVD

-361 TARAYNTYTNEKGS
+361 TARVYNTYSNEKGS

-387 SPTTPVYNADGS
+387 SPTTPVYDANGN
-399 FGISNTITQEVKNPL
+399 FGTSNTITQEVKNPL

-419 SYNENN
+419 SYNESN
-425 VNKITGKVELEYEV
+425 VNKITGKVELEYDV
-439 LNDFSITGRLGYN
+439 FKDFSITGRLGYN
-452 YVDIKNKSF
+452 YVDIKDKSF

-468 AGHNQTNALPDGSPI
+468 AGHNQTNALADGSPI

-508 RYNFEVLGNYSFSID
+508 RYNFEVLGNYSFSVD
-523 NEHNFDV
+523 NEHNFSV

-600 FTLRRDGST
+600 FTMRRDGST
-609 SFGQNNKFGYFPSGS
+609 SFGENNKFGYFPSAS
-624 LGWVISNE
+624 LGWVMSNE
-632 DFFESSAVN
+632 DFFESEAVN
-641 FLKLRASYGIV
+641 FFKVRASYGIV

-667 PSYSFGNNI
+667 PKYTFGDNI
-676 VSGSTL
+676 TAGSTL

-697 ANIGLDLRMF
+697 MNVGFDLRIF
-707 DSNVSVTVD
+707 DSKVSLAFD

-737 PVYPSA
+737 PVYPAA

-749 TTGIDVTVGYSND
+749 TTGIDINLGYSND
-762 FSDNISLSTSVSF
+762 FSENVSLNTSVSF
-775 TSADNMVTEIAN
+775 TTADNMVTEIAN

-799 PYKNLTQFRQGE
+799 PYKNLTQFREGE
-811 SPGIFWGYKTDG
+811 SPGIFWGYKTNG

-831 DAHATQP
+831 DAHATQQ
-838 NAQPGDIRFVDVN
+838 NAQPGDIRFVDVDGN
-851 GDGVINADDR
+851 GVINADDR
-861 TKIGDPFADY
+861 TKIGDPFADF
-871 TIGWNLNLNV
+871 TLGWNLNLNV

-959 LGYNFN
+959 LGYNFDLN
-965 LSESSYFDS
+965 ESSAFDS

>member
-1 MSIKNKSFMKSRIF
+1 M
-15 SILFF
+15 
-20 FGCMLVTAQTGS
+20 TAQTGS
-32 LTGSVTDSNSNESL
+32 LSGSVTDANTNDAL
-46 PGVNVVVKNT
+46 PGVNVIVKNT

-67 FSLSD
+67 FSLND
-72 VSSGDV
+72 VKSGDV
-78 IVFSYIGYKT
+78 LVFSYIGYQT
-88 FEYTVS
+88 LEYTVS
-94 SSFNISISLE
+94 SSFNVSISLE
-104 EDIEALE
+104 EDVEALE

-128 AVTTVDGEA
+128 AVTTVDGES

-171 IRGISSYS
+171 IRGISSYT

-224 GNGVILITTKGG
+224 GNGVILITTKSG

-261 LNASEYA
+261 LNATEYA

-317 SESTSYYLA
+317 SESVSYYLA
-326 AGYTQQEGI
+326 TGYTSQEGI
-335 LYGQD
+335 LYGED

-345 RLTFTSNLDVD
+345 RFNFTTNVDVD

-361 TARAYNTYTNEKGS
+361 TARVYNTYSNEKGS

-387 SPTTPVYNADGS
+387 SPTTPVYDANGN
-399 FGISNTITQEVKNPL
+399 FGTSNTITQEVKNPL

-419 SYNENN
+419 SYNESN
-425 VNKITGKVELEYEV
+425 VNKITGKVELEYDV
-439 LNDFSITGRLGYN
+439 FKDFSITGRLGYN
-452 YVDIKNKSF
+452 YVDIKDKSF

-508 RYNFEVLGNYSFSID
+508 RYNFEVLGNYSFSVD
-523 NEHNFDV
+523 NEHNFSV

-600 FTLRRDGST
+600 FTMRRDGST
-609 SFGQNNKFGYFPSGS
+609 SFGENNKFGYFPSAS
-624 LGWVISNE
+624 LGWVMSNE
-632 DFFESSAVN
+632 DFFESEAVN
-641 FLKLRASYGIV
+641 FFKVRASYGIV

-667 PSYSFGNNI
+667 PKYTFGDNI
-676 VSGSTL
+676 TAGSTL

-697 ANIGLDLRMF
+697 MNVGFDLRMF
-707 DSNVSVTVD
+707 DSKVSLAFD

-737 PVYPSA
+737 PVYPAA

-749 TTGIDVTVGYSND
+749 TTGIDINLGYSND
-762 FSDNISLSTSVSF
+762 FSENVSLNTSVSF
-775 TSADNMVTEIAN
+775 TTADNMVTEIAN

-799 PYKNLTQFRQGE
+799 PYKNLTQFREGE
-811 SPGIFWGYKTDG
+811 SPGIFWGYKTNG

-831 DAHATQP
+831 DAHATQQ
-838 NAQPGDIRFVDVN
+838 NAQPGDIRFVDVDGN
-851 GDGVINADDR
+851 GVINADDR
-861 TKIGDPFADY
+861 TKIGDPFADF
-871 TIGWNLNLNV
+871 TLGWNLNLNV

-959 LGYNFN
+959 LGYNFDLN
-965 LSESSYFDS
+965 ESSAFDS

>member
-1 MSIKNKSFMKSRIF
+1 M
-15 SILFF
+15 
-20 FGCMLVTAQTGS
+20 TAQTGS
-32 LTGSVTDSNSNESL
+32 LSGSVTDANTNDAL
-46 PGVNVVVKNT
+46 PGVNVIVKNT

-67 FSLSD
+67 FSLND
-72 VSSGDV
+72 VKSGDV
-78 IVFSYIGYKT
+78 LVFSYIGYQT
-88 FEYTVS
+88 LEYTVS
-94 SSFNISISLE
+94 SSFNVSISLD
-104 EDIEALE
+104 EDVEALE

-128 AVTTVDGEA
+128 AVTTVDGES

-261 LNASEYA
+261 LNATEYA

-278 GGPVIFNNL
+278 GGPVIFDNL

-317 SESTSYYLA
+317 SESVSYYLA
-326 AGYTQQEGI
+326 TGYTSQEGI
-335 LYGQD
+335 LYGED

-345 RLTFTSNLDVD
+345 RFNFTTNVDVD

-361 TARAYNTYTNEKGS
+361 TARVYNTYSNEKGS

-387 SPTTPVYNADGS
+387 SPTTPVYDANGN

-419 SYNENN
+419 SYNESN
-425 VNKITGKVELEYEV
+425 VNKITGKVELEYDV
-439 LNDFSITGRLGYN
+439 FKDFSITGRLGYN
-452 YVDIKNKSF
+452 YVDIKDKSF

-508 RYNFEVLGNYSFSID
+508 RYNFEVLGNYSFSVN
-523 NEHNFDV
+523 NEHNFSV

-609 SFGQNNKFGYFPSGS
+609 SFGENNKFGYFPSAS
-624 LGWVISNE
+624 LGWVMSNE
-632 DFFESSAVN
+632 DFFESEAVN
-641 FLKLRASYGIV
+641 FFKVRASYGIV

-667 PSYSFGNNI
+667 PKYTFGDNI
-676 VSGSTL
+676 TAGSTL

-697 ANIGLDLRMF
+697 MNVGFDLRMF
-707 DSNVSVTVD
+707 DSKVSLAFD

-737 PVYPSA
+737 PVYPAA

-749 TTGIDVTVGYSND
+749 TTGIDINLGYSND
-762 FSDNISLSTSVSF
+762 FSDNVSLNTSVSF
-775 TSADNMVTEIAN
+775 TTADNMVTEIAN

-799 PYKNLTQFRQGE
+799 PYKNLTQFREGE
-811 SPGIFWGYKTDG
+811 SPGIFWGYKTNG

-838 NAQPGDIRFVDVN
+838 NAQPGDIRFVDVDGN
-851 GDGVINADDR
+851 GVINADDR
-861 TKIGDPFADY
+861 TKIGDPFADF
-871 TIGWNLNLNV
+871 TLGWNLNLNV

-959 LGYNFN
+959 LGYNFDLN
-965 LSESSYFDS
+965 ESSAFDS

>member
-1 MSIKNKSFMKSRIF
+1 M
-15 SILFF
+15 
-20 FGCMLVTAQTGS
+20 TAQTGS
-32 LTGSVTDSNSNESL
+32 LSGSVTDANTNDAL
-46 PGVNVVVKNT
+46 PGVNVIVKNT

-67 FSLSD
+67 FSLND
-72 VSSGDV
+72 VKSGDV
-78 IVFSYIGYKT
+78 LVFSYIGYQT
-88 FEYTVS
+88 LEYTVS
-94 SSFNISISLE
+94 SSFNVSISLE
-104 EDIEALE
+104 EDVEALE

-128 AVTTVDGEA
+128 AVTTVDGES

-261 LNASEYA
+261 LNATEYA

-278 GGPVIFNNL
+278 GGPVIFDNL

-317 SESTSYYLA
+317 SESVSYYLA
-326 AGYTQQEGI
+326 TGYTSQEGI
-335 LYGQD
+335 LYGED

-345 RLTFTSNLDVD
+345 RFNFTTNVDVD

-361 TARAYNTYTNEKGS
+361 TARVYNTYSNEKGS

-387 SPTTPVYNADGS
+387 SPTTPVYDANGN

-419 SYNENN
+419 SYNESN
-425 VNKITGKVELEYEV
+425 VNKITGKVELEYDV
-439 LNDFSITGRLGYN
+439 FKDFSITGRLGYN
-452 YVDIKNKSF
+452 YVDIKDKSF

-508 RYNFEVLGNYSFSID
+508 RYNFEVLGNYSFSVD
-523 NEHNFDV
+523 NKHNFSV

-600 FTLRRDGST
+600 FTMRRDGST
-609 SFGQNNKFGYFPSGS
+609 SFGENNKFGYFPSAS
-624 LGWVISNE
+624 LGWVMSNE
-632 DFFESSAVN
+632 DFFESEAVN
-641 FLKLRASYGIV
+641 FFKVRASYGIV

-667 PSYSFGNNI
+667 PKYTFGDNI
-676 VSGSTL
+676 TAGSTL

-697 ANIGLDLRMF
+697 MNVGFDLRMF
-707 DSNVSVTVD
+707 DSKVSLAFD

-737 PVYPSA
+737 PVYPAA

-749 TTGIDVTVGYSND
+749 TTGIDINLGYSND
-762 FSDNISLSTSVSF
+762 FSDNVSLNTSVSF
-775 TSADNMVTEIAN
+775 TTADNMVTEIAN

-799 PYKNLTQFRQGE
+799 PYKNLTQFREGE
-811 SPGIFWGYKTDG
+811 SPGIFWGYKTNG

-838 NAQPGDIRFVDVN
+838 NAQPGDIRFVDVDGN
-851 GDGVINADDR
+851 GVINADDR
-861 TKIGDPFADY
+861 TKIGDPFADF
-871 TIGWNLNLNV
+871 TLGWNLNLNV

-929 RYAFVDGNNNTRAS
+929 RYSFVDGNNNTRAS

-959 LGYNFN
+959 LGYNFDLN
-965 LSESSYFDS
+965 ESSAFDS

>member
-1 MSIKNKSFMKSRIF
+1 M
-15 SILFF
+15 
-20 FGCMLVTAQTGS
+20 TAQTGS
-32 LTGSVTDSNSNESL
+32 LSGSVTDANTNDAL
-46 PGVNVVVKNT
+46 PGVNVIVKNT

-67 FSLSD
+67 FSLND
-72 VSSGDV
+72 VKSGDV
-78 IVFSYIGYKT
+78 LVFSFIGYQT

-94 SSFNISISLE
+94 SSFNVSISLE
-104 EDIEALE
+104 EDVEALE

-128 AVTTVDGEA
+128 AVTTVDGES

-261 LNASEYA
+261 LNATEYA

-278 GGPVIFNNL
+278 GGPVIFDNL

-317 SESTSYYLA
+317 SESVSYYLA
-326 AGYTQQEGI
+326 TGYTSQEGI
-335 LYGQD
+335 LYGED

-345 RLTFTSNLDVD
+345 RFNFTTNVDVD

-361 TARAYNTYTNEKGS
+361 TARVYNTYSNEKGS

-387 SPTTPVYNADGS
+387 SPTTPVYDANGN

-419 SYNENN
+419 SYNESN
-425 VNKITGKVELEYEV
+425 VNKITGKVELEYDV
-439 LNDFSITGRLGYN
+439 FKDFSITGRLGYN
-452 YVDIKNKSF
+452 YVDIKDKSF

-508 RYNFEVLGNYSFSID
+508 RYNFEVLGNYSFSVD
-523 NEHNFDV
+523 NEHNFSV

-600 FTLRRDGST
+600 FTMRRDGST
-609 SFGQNNKFGYFPSGS
+609 SFGENNKFGYFPSAS
-624 LGWVISNE
+624 LGWVMSNE
-632 DFFESSAVN
+632 DFFESEAVN
-641 FLKLRASYGIV
+641 FFKVRASYGIV

-667 PSYSFGNNI
+667 PKYTFGDNI
-676 VSGSTL
+676 TAGSTL

-697 ANIGLDLRMF
+697 MNVGFDLRMF
-707 DSNVSVTVD
+707 DSKVSLAFD

-737 PVYPSA
+737 PVYPAA

-749 TTGIDVTVGYSND
+749 TTGIDINLGYSND
-762 FSDNISLSTSVSF
+762 FSDNVSLNTSVSF
-775 TSADNMVTEIAN
+775 TTADNMVTEIAN

-799 PYKNLTQFRQGE
+799 PYKNLTQFREGE
-811 SPGIFWGYKTDG
+811 SPGIFWGYKTNG

-838 NAQPGDIRFVDVN
+838 NAQPGDIRFVDVDGN
-851 GDGVINADDR
+851 GVINADDR
-861 TKIGDPFADY
+861 TKIGDPFADF
-871 TIGWNLNLNV
+871 TLGWNLNLNV

-959 LGYNFN
+959 LGYNFDLN
-965 LSESSYFDS
+965 ESSAFDS

>member
-1 MSIKNKSFMKSRIF
+1 M
-15 SILFF
+15 
-20 FGCMLVTAQTGS
+20 TAQTGS
-32 LTGSVTDSNSNESL
+32 LSGSVTDANTNDAI
-46 PGVNVVVKNT
+46 PGVNVIVKNT

-67 FSLSD
+67 FSLND
-72 VSSGDV
+72 VKSGDV
-78 IVFSYIGYKT
+78 LVFSFIGYQT

-94 SSFNISISLE
+94 SSFNVSISLE
-104 EDIEALE
+104 EDVEALE

-128 AVTTVDGEA
+128 AVTTVDGES

-143 VRVEDALQGQAGIN
+143 VRVEDALQGQSGIN

-212 DASTTALYGVEG
+212 DASTTALYGVDG
-224 GNGVILITTKGG
+224 GNGVILITTKSG

-261 LNASEYA
+261 LNATEYA
-268 AILNEGSVAS
+268 AILNEGSIAS
-278 GGPVIFNNL
+278 GGPVIFNNID
-287 LGLGSGTDWQK
+287 LGVGTDWQK
-298 EVLRTDAPII
+298 EVLRTDAPIVV
-308 QNNFSARGG
+308 NNFSARGG
-317 SESTSYYLA
+317 SETVSYFFGT
-326 AGYTQQEGI
+326 GYTTQEGV
-335 LYGQD
+335 LYGED
-340 KSFFD
+340 KSFFN
-345 RLTFTSNLDVD
+345 RLNFTSNIDAD
-356 LTDKL
+356 LSSKL
-361 TARAYNTYTNEKGS
+361 TARVYNTYSNEKSS

-387 SPTTPVYNADGS
+387 SPNTPIYDANGNY
-399 FGISNTITQEVKNPL
+399 GISTTITQEVKNPL

-419 SYNENN
+419 TYNEGNT
-425 VNKITGKVELEYEV
+425 NKITGKIELEYDV
-439 LNDFSITGRLGYN
+439 LKDFSITSRLGYN
-452 YVDIKNKSF
+452 YVDVKGKSF

-468 AGHNQTNALPDGSPI
+468 AGHNQTNSNADGSPI
-483 VSVDPATGESTQ
+483 VTVDSTTGETSS
-495 THNRVNEGSVEYF
+495 THNRVNESSVEYF
-508 RYNFEVLGNYSFSID
+508 RYNFEVLGNYSFSV
-523 NEHNFDV
+523 NENNFNI

-548 VDVPFNSWKFA
+548 VDVPFNSWDFA
-559 DISSAT
+559 DISAAT
-565 GTQEFQTTSSWNSV
+565 GTEELQTTQSWNSV
-579 GRKISFMAR
+579 GRKISMMAR
-588 AEYDYNEKYLAS
+588 AEYDFNEKYLAS

-609 SFGQNNKFGYFPSGS
+609 SFGQNNKFGYFPSAS

-632 DFFESSAVN
+632 DYFESSSVN

-652 GNDNISPQFATISTF
+652 GNDNITPQFATISTF
-667 PSYSFGNNI
+667 PKYTFGDTI
-676 VSGSTL
+676 TAGSTL
-682 LAIPNLD
+682 YAIPNLD

-697 ANIGLDLRMF
+697 MNIGLDLRMF
-707 DSNVSVTVD
+707 DSNLSLTVD

-737 PVYPSA
+737 PVYPTA

-749 TTGIDVTVGYSND
+749 TTGVDVNLGYSND
-762 FSDNISLSTSVSF
+762 FSEDISLSTNVTF
-775 TSADNMVTEIAN
+775 TMADNMVTEIAN

-799 PYKNLTQFRQGE
+799 PYKNLTQFREGE

-823 IFQNQGEV
+823 IFQNYTEV
-831 DAHATQP
+831 NAHATQP
-838 NAQPGDIRFVDVN
+838 NAQPGDIRFVDVDGN
-851 GDGVINADDR
+851 GVIDSNDR

-902 ERNLN
+902 ERNLS

-929 RYAFVDGNNNTRAS
+929 RYSFVDGNNNTRAS

-950 SFIKIKNVQ
+950 SFVKIKNVQ

-965 LSESSYFDS
+965 LNESSNFDS

-984 LTITDY
+984 FTFTDY
-990 TGYDPEMSGGVL
+990 SGYDPEMSGGVL
-1002 GSGIDRGNY
+1002 GSGIDYGNY
-1011 PTPRIVSVGLNVKF
+1011 PTPRIVSLGLNVKF

>member
-1 MSIKNKSFMKSRIF
+1 M
-15 SILFF
+15 
-20 FGCMLVTAQTGS
+20 TAQTGS
-32 LTGSVTDSNSNESL
+32 LSGSVTDANTNDAL
-46 PGVNVVVKNT
+46 PGVNVIVKNT

-67 FSLSD
+67 FSLND
-72 VSSGDV
+72 VKSGDV
-78 IVFSYIGYKT
+78 LVFSYIGYQT
-88 FEYTVS
+88 LEYTVS
-94 SSFNISISLE
+94 SSFNVSISLE
-104 EDIEALE
+104 EDVEALE

-128 AVTTVDGEA
+128 AVTTVDGES

-261 LNASEYA
+261 LNATEYA

-278 GGPVIFNNL
+278 GGPVIFDNL

-317 SESTSYYLA
+317 SESVSYYLA
-326 AGYTQQEGI
+326 TGYTSQEGI
-335 LYGQD
+335 LYGED

-345 RLTFTSNLDVD
+345 RFNFTTNVDVD

-361 TARAYNTYTNEKGS
+361 TARVYNTYSNEKGS

-387 SPTTPVYNADGS
+387 SPTTPVYDANGN

-419 SYNENN
+419 SYNESN
-425 VNKITGKVELEYEV
+425 VNKITGKVELEYDV
-439 LNDFSITGRLGYN
+439 FKDFSITGRLGYN
-452 YVDIKNKSF
+452 YVDIKDKSF

-468 AGHNQTNALPDGSPI
+468 AGHNQTNALPDGFPI

-508 RYNFEVLGNYSFSID
+508 RYNFEVLGNYSFSVD
-523 NEHNFDV
+523 NEHNFSV

-600 FTLRRDGST
+600 FTMRRDGST
-609 SFGQNNKFGYFPSGS
+609 SFGENNKFGYFPSAS
-624 LGWVISNE
+624 LGWVMSNE
-632 DFFESSAVN
+632 DFFESEAVN
-641 FLKLRASYGIV
+641 FFKVRASYGIV

-667 PSYSFGNNI
+667 PKYTFGDNI
-676 VSGSTL
+676 TAGSTL

-697 ANIGLDLRMF
+697 MNVGFDLRMF
-707 DSNVSVTVD
+707 DSKVSLAFD

-737 PVYPSA
+737 PVYPAA

-749 TTGIDVTVGYSND
+749 TTGIDINLGYSND
-762 FSDNISLSTSVSF
+762 FSDNVSLNTSVSF
-775 TSADNMVTEIAN
+775 TTADNMVTEIAN

-799 PYKNLTQFRQGE
+799 PYKNLTQFREGE
-811 SPGIFWGYKTDG
+811 SPGIFWGYKTNG

-838 NAQPGDIRFVDVN
+838 NAQPGDIRFVDVDGN
-851 GDGVINADDR
+851 GVINADDR
-861 TKIGDPFADY
+861 TKIGDPFADF
-871 TIGWNLNLNV
+871 TLGWNLNLNV

-959 LGYNFN
+959 LGYNFDLN
-965 LSESSYFDS
+965 ESSAFDS

>member
-1 MSIKNKSFMKSRIF
+1 M
-15 SILFF
+15 
-20 FGCMLVTAQTGS
+20 TAQSGS
-32 LTGSVTDSNSNESL
+32 FSGSVSDSNSNEKL
-46 PGVNVVVKNT
+46 PGVNVIVKNT

-67 FSLSD
+67 FSLD
-72 VSSGDV
+72 GVSSGDV
-78 IVFSYIGYKT
+78 IVFSYVGYKT
-88 FEYTVS
+88 LEFTVS
-94 SSFNISISLE
+94 SSFNVSISLE
-104 EDIEALE
+104 EDVEALE

-128 AVTTVDGEA
+128 AVTTVDGES
-137 VAKLKP
+137 VEKLKP
-143 VRVEDALQGQAGIN
+143 VRVEDALQGQSGIN
-157 VIASGAPGSKPTVL
+157 VISSGAPGSKPTVL

-197 ASLDPNNIESISVLK
+197 ASLDPSNIESISILK

-224 GNGVILITTKGG
+224 GNGVVLITTKSG

-261 LNASEYA
+261 LNATEYA

-278 GGPVIFNNL
+278 GGPAIFTNID
-287 LGLGSGTDWQK
+287 LGVGTDWQK
-298 EVLRTDAPII
+298 EVLRTDAPIVV
-308 QNNFSARGG
+308 NNFSARGG
-317 SESTSYYLA
+317 SETVSYFLGT
-326 AGYTQQEGI
+326 GYTTQEGV
-335 LYGQD
+335 LYGED
-340 KSFFD
+340 KSFFN
-345 RLTFTSNLDVD
+345 RLNFTANIDAD
-356 LTDKL
+356 LSQKL
-361 TARAYNTYTNEKGS
+361 TARVYNTYSNEKSS

-387 SPTTPVYNADGS
+387 SPTTPIFDADGNY
-399 FGISNTITQEVKNPL
+399 GISTTITQEVKNPL

-419 SYNENN
+419 TYNEGNT
-425 VNKITGKVELEYEV
+425 NKITGKLELEYDV
-439 LNDFSITGRLGYN
+439 FNDFSITTRLGYN
-452 YVDIKNKSF
+452 YVDVKGKSF
-461 SPLVYYG
+461 NPLVYYG
-468 AGHNQTNALPDGSPI
+468 AGHNQTNSLADGSPI
-483 VSVDPATGESTQ
+483 VTVDSETGETSS
-495 THNRVNEGSVEYF
+495 THNRVNESSVEYF
-508 RYNFEVLGNYSFSID
+508 RYNFEVLGNYSFAIN
-523 NEHNFDV
+523 NEHNFNV

-535 MTKNTGQG
+535 MTKNTGEG

-548 VDVPFNSWKFA
+548 VDVPFNSWDFA
-559 DISSAT
+559 DISAAT
-565 GTQEFQTTSSWNSV
+565 GTEELQTTQSWNSV
-579 GRKISFMAR
+579 GRKISAMAR
-588 AEYDYNEKYLAS
+588 VEYDFNEKYLAS

-609 SFGQNNKFGYFPSGS
+609 SFGQNNKFGYFPSAS
-624 LGWVISNE
+624 LGWVLSNE
-632 DFFESSAVN
+632 DYFNSSSID

-652 GNDNISPQFATISTF
+652 GNDNITPQFATISTF
-667 PSYSFGNNI
+667 PKYTFGNTI
-676 VSGSTL
+676 TAGSTL
-682 LAIPNLD
+682 YAIPNLD

-697 ANIGLDLRMF
+697 TNVGLDLRMF
-707 DSNVSVTVD
+707 DSSLSLTVD

-737 PVYPSA
+737 PVYPTA

-749 TTGIDVTVGYSND
+749 TTGFDISLGYSDD
-762 FSDNISLSTSVSF
+762 FGDNVSF
-775 TSADNMVTEIAN
+775 GTSISFTTADNMVTEIAN

-799 PYKNLTQFRQGE
+799 PYKNLTQFREGE

-823 IFQNQGEV
+823 IFQNYSEIS
-831 DAHATQP
+831 AHATQP
-838 NAQPGDIRFVDVN
+838 NAQPGDIRFVDVDGN
-851 GDGVINADDR
+851 GVIDSNDR

-881 YNFDLSVFT
+881 YNFDLNVFT

-902 ERNLN
+902 ERNLS

-929 RYAFVDGNNNTRAS
+929 RYSFVDGNNNTRAS

-950 SFIKIKNVQ
+950 SFVKIKNVQ

-965 LSESSYFDS
+965 LSESSNFDS

-984 LTITDY
+984 FTFTDY
-990 TGYDPEMSGGVL
+990 SGYDPEMSGGVL
-1002 GSGIDRGNY
+1002 GSGIDYGNY

>member
-1 MSIKNKSFMKSRIF
+1 M
-15 SILFF
+15 
-20 FGCMLVTAQTGS
+20 TAQTGS
-32 LTGSVTDSNSNESL
+32 LSGSVTDANTNDAL
-46 PGVNVVVKNT
+46 PGVNVIVKNT

-67 FSLSD
+67 FSLND
-72 VSSGDV
+72 VKSGDV
-78 IVFSYIGYKT
+78 LVFSYIGYQT
-88 FEYTVS
+88 LEYTVS
-94 SSFNISISLE
+94 SSFNVSISLE
-104 EDIEALE
+104 EDVEALE

-128 AVTTVDGEA
+128 AVTTVDGES

-261 LNASEYA
+261 LNATEYA

-278 GGPVIFNNL
+278 GGPVIFDNL

-317 SESTSYYLA
+317 SESVSYYLA
-326 AGYTQQEGI
+326 TGYTSQEGI
-335 LYGQD
+335 LYGED

-345 RLTFTSNLDVD
+345 RFNFTTNVDVD

-361 TARAYNTYTNEKGS
+361 TARVYNTYSNEKGS

-387 SPTTPVYNADGS
+387 SPTTPVYDANGN

-419 SYNENN
+419 SYNESN
-425 VNKITGKVELEYEV
+425 VNKITGKVELEYDV
-439 LNDFSITGRLGYN
+439 FKDFSITGRLGYN
-452 YVDIKNKSF
+452 YVDIKDKSF

-508 RYNFEVLGNYSFSID
+508 RYNFEVLGNYSFSVD
-523 NEHNFDV
+523 NEHNFSV

-609 SFGQNNKFGYFPSGS
+609 SFGENNKFGYFPSAS
-624 LGWVISNE
+624 LGWVMSNE
-632 DFFESSAVN
+632 DFFESEAVN
-641 FLKLRASYGIV
+641 FFKVRASYGIV

-667 PSYSFGNNI
+667 PKYTFGDNI
-676 VSGSTL
+676 TAGSTL

-697 ANIGLDLRMF
+697 MNVGFDLRMF
-707 DSNVSVTVD
+707 DSKVSLAFD

-737 PVYPSA
+737 PVYPAA

-749 TTGIDVTVGYSND
+749 TTGIDINLGYSND
-762 FSDNISLSTSVSF
+762 FSDNVSLNTNVSF
-775 TSADNMVTEIAN
+775 TTADNMVTEIAN

-799 PYKNLTQFRQGE
+799 PYKNLTQFREGE
-811 SPGIFWGYKTDG
+811 SPGIFWGYKTNG

-838 NAQPGDIRFVDVN
+838 NAQPGDIRFVDVDGN
-851 GDGVINADDR
+851 GVINADDR
-861 TKIGDPFADY
+861 TKIGDPFADF
-871 TIGWNLNLNV
+871 TLGWNLNLNV

-959 LGYNFN
+959 LGYNFDLN
-965 LSESSYFDS
+965 ESSAFDS

>member
-1 MSIKNKSFMKSRIF
+1 M
-15 SILFF
+15 
-20 FGCMLVTAQTGS
+20 TAQTGS
-32 LTGSVTDSNSNESL
+32 LSGSVTDANTNDAL
-46 PGVNVVVKNT
+46 PGVNVIVKNT

-67 FSLSD
+67 FSLND
-72 VSSGDV
+72 VKSGDV
-78 IVFSYIGYKT
+78 LVFSYIGYQT
-88 FEYTVS
+88 LEYTVS
-94 SSFNISISLE
+94 SSFNVSISLD
-104 EDIEALE
+104 EDVEALE

-128 AVTTVDGEA
+128 AVTTVDGES

-261 LNASEYA
+261 LNATEYA

-278 GGPVIFNNL
+278 GGPVIFDNL

-317 SESTSYYLA
+317 SESVSYYLA
-326 AGYTQQEGI
+326 TGYTSQEGI
-335 LYGQD
+335 LYGED

-345 RLTFTSNLDVD
+345 RFNFTTNVDVD

-361 TARAYNTYTNEKGS
+361 TARVYNTYSNEKGS

-387 SPTTPVYNADGS
+387 SPTTPVYDANGN

-419 SYNENN
+419 SYNESN
-425 VNKITGKVELEYEV
+425 VNKITGKVELEYDV
-439 LNDFSITGRLGYN
+439 FKDFSITGRLGYN
-452 YVDIKNKSF
+452 YVDIKDKSF

-508 RYNFEVLGNYSFSID
+508 RYNFEVLGNYSFSVD
-523 NEHNFDV
+523 NEHNFSV

-609 SFGQNNKFGYFPSGS
+609 SFGENNKFGYFPSAS
-624 LGWVISNE
+624 LGWVMSNE
-632 DFFESSAVN
+632 DFFESEAVN
-641 FLKLRASYGIV
+641 FFKVRASYGIV

-667 PSYSFGNNI
+667 PKYTFGDNI
-676 VSGSTL
+676 TAGSTL

-697 ANIGLDLRMF
+697 MNVGFDLRMF
-707 DSNVSVTVD
+707 DSKVSLAFD

-737 PVYPSA
+737 PVYPAA

-749 TTGIDVTVGYSND
+749 TTGIDINLGYSND
-762 FSDNISLSTSVSF
+762 FSDNVSLNTSVSF
-775 TSADNMVTEIAN
+775 TTADNMVTEIAN

-799 PYKNLTQFRQGE
+799 PYKNLTQFREGE
-811 SPGIFWGYKTDG
+811 SPGIFWGYKTNG

-959 LGYNFN
+959 LGYNFDLN
-965 LSESSYFDS
+965 ESSAFDS

>member
-1 MSIKNKSFMKSRIF
+1 M
-15 SILFF
+15 
-20 FGCMLVTAQTGS
+20 TAQTGS
-32 LTGSVTDSNSNESL
+32 LSGSVTDANTNDAL
-46 PGVNVVVKNT
+46 PGVNVIVKNT

-67 FSLSD
+67 FSLND
-72 VSSGDV
+72 VKSGDV
-78 IVFSYIGYKT
+78 LVFSYIGYQT
-88 FEYTVS
+88 LEYTVS
-94 SSFNISISLE
+94 SSFNVSISLE
-104 EDIEALE
+104 EDVEALE

-128 AVTTVDGEA
+128 AVTTVDGES

-261 LNASEYA
+261 LNATEYA

-278 GGPVIFNNL
+278 GGPVIFDNL

-317 SESTSYYLA
+317 SESVSYYLA
-326 AGYTQQEGI
+326 TGYTSQEGI
-335 LYGQD
+335 LYGED

-345 RLTFTSNLDVD
+345 RFNFTTNVDVD

-361 TARAYNTYTNEKGS
+361 TARVYNTYSNEKGS

-387 SPTTPVYNADGS
+387 SPTTPVYDANGN

-419 SYNENN
+419 SYNESN
-425 VNKITGKVELEYEV
+425 VNKITGKVELEYDV
-439 LNDFSITGRLGYN
+439 FKDFSITGRLGYN
-452 YVDIKNKSF
+452 YVDIKDKSF

-508 RYNFEVLGNYSFSID
+508 RYNFEVLGNYSFSVD
-523 NEHNFDV
+523 NEHNFSV

-600 FTLRRDGST
+600 FTMRRDGST
-609 SFGQNNKFGYFPSGS
+609 SFGENNKFGYFPSAS
-624 LGWVISNE
+624 LGWVMSNE
-632 DFFESSAVN
+632 DFFESEAVN
-641 FLKLRASYGIV
+641 FFKVRASYGIV

-667 PSYSFGNNI
+667 PKYTFGDNI
-676 VSGSTL
+676 TAGSTL

-697 ANIGLDLRMF
+697 MNVGFDLRMF
-707 DSNVSVTVD
+707 DSKVSLAFD

-737 PVYPSA
+737 PVYPAA

-749 TTGIDVTVGYSND
+749 TTGIDINLGYSND
-762 FSDNISLSTSVSF
+762 FSDNVSLNTSVSF
-775 TSADNMVTEIAN
+775 TTADNMVTEIAN

-799 PYKNLTQFRQGE
+799 PYKNLTQFREGE
-811 SPGIFWGYKTDG
+811 SPGIFWGYKTNG

-838 NAQPGDIRFVDVN
+838 NAQPGDIRFVDVDGN
-851 GDGVINADDR
+851 GVINADDR
-861 TKIGDPFADY
+861 TKIGDPFADF
-871 TIGWNLNLNV
+871 TLGWNLNLNV

-929 RYAFVDGNNNTRAS
+929 RYSFVDGNNNTRAS

-959 LGYNFN
+959 LGYNFDLN
-965 LSESSYFDS
+965 ESSAFDS

>member
-1 MSIKNKSFMKSRIF
+1 M
-15 SILFF
+15 
-20 FGCMLVTAQTGS
+20 TAQTGS
-32 LTGSVTDSNSNESL
+32 LSGSVTDAKTNDAL
-46 PGVNVVVKNT
+46 PGVNVIVKNT

-67 FSLSD
+67 FSLND
-72 VSSGDV
+72 VKSGDV
-78 IVFSYIGYKT
+78 LVFSYIGYQT
-88 FEYTVS
+88 LEYTVS
-94 SSFNISISLE
+94 SSFNVSISLE
-104 EDIEALE
+104 EDVEALE

-128 AVTTVDGEA
+128 AVTTVDGES

-261 LNASEYA
+261 LNATEYA

-278 GGPVIFNNL
+278 GGPVIFDNL

-317 SESTSYYLA
+317 SESVSYYLA
-326 AGYTQQEGI
+326 TGYTSQEGV
-335 LYGQD
+335 LYGED

-345 RLTFTSNLDVD
+345 RFNFTTNVDVD

-361 TARAYNTYTNEKGS
+361 TARVYNTYSNEKGS

-387 SPTTPVYNADGS
+387 SPTTPVYDANGN

-419 SYNENN
+419 SYNESN
-425 VNKITGKVELEYEV
+425 VNKITGKVELEYDV
-439 LNDFSITGRLGYN
+439 FKDFSITGRLGYN
-452 YVDIKNKSF
+452 YVDIKDKSF

-508 RYNFEVLGNYSFSID
+508 RYNFEVLGNYSFSVD
-523 NEHNFDV
+523 NEHNFSV

-600 FTLRRDGST
+600 FTMRRDGST
-609 SFGQNNKFGYFPSGS
+609 SFGENNKFGYFPSAS
-624 LGWVISNE
+624 LGWVMSNE
-632 DFFESSAVN
+632 DFFESEAVN
-641 FLKLRASYGIV
+641 FFKVRASYGIV

-667 PSYSFGNNI
+667 PKYTFGDNI
-676 VSGSTL
+676 TAGSTL

-697 ANIGLDLRMF
+697 MNVGFDLRMF
-707 DSNVSVTVD
+707 DSKVSLAFD

-737 PVYPSA
+737 PVYPAA

-749 TTGIDVTVGYSND
+749 TTGIDINLGYSND
-762 FSDNISLSTSVSF
+762 FSDNVSLNTSVSF
-775 TSADNMVTEIAN
+775 TTADNMVTEIAN

-799 PYKNLTQFRQGE
+799 PYKNLTQFREGE
-811 SPGIFWGYKTDG
+811 SPGIFWGYKTNG

-838 NAQPGDIRFVDVN
+838 NAQPGDIRFVDVDGN
-851 GDGVINADDR
+851 GVINADDR
-861 TKIGDPFADY
+861 TKIGDPFADF
-871 TIGWNLNLNV
+871 TLGWNLNLNV

-959 LGYNFN
+959 LGYNFDLN
-965 LSESSYFDS
+965 ESSAFDS

>member
-1 MSIKNKSFMKSRIF
+1 M
-15 SILFF
+15 
-20 FGCMLVTAQTGS
+20 TAQTGS
-32 LTGSVTDSNSNESL
+32 LSGSVTDANTNDAL
-46 PGVNVVVKNT
+46 PGVNVIVKNT

-67 FSLSD
+67 FSLND
-72 VSSGDV
+72 VKSGDV
-78 IVFSYIGYKT
+78 LVFSYIGYQT
-88 FEYTVS
+88 LEYTVS
-94 SSFNISISLE
+94 SSFNVSISLE
-104 EDIEALE
+104 EDVEALE

-128 AVTTVDGEA
+128 AVTTVDGES

-171 IRGISSYS
+171 IRGISSYT

-224 GNGVILITTKGG
+224 GNGVILITTKSG

-261 LNASEYA
+261 LNATEYA

-317 SESTSYYLA
+317 SESVSYYLA
-326 AGYTQQEGI
+326 TGYTSQEGI
-335 LYGQD
+335 LYGED

-345 RLTFTSNLDVD
+345 RFNFTTNVDVD

-361 TARAYNTYTNEKGS
+361 TARVYNTFSNEKGS

-387 SPTTPVYNADGS
+387 SPTTPVYDANGN
-399 FGISNTITQEVKNPL
+399 FGTSNTITQEVKNPL

-419 SYNENN
+419 SYNESN
-425 VNKITGKVELEYEV
+425 VNKITGKVELEYDV
-439 LNDFSITGRLGYN
+439 FKDFSITGRLGYN
-452 YVDIKNKSF
+452 YVDIKDKSF

-468 AGHNQTNALPDGSPI
+468 AGHNQTNALADGSPI

-508 RYNFEVLGNYSFSID
+508 RYNFEVLGNYSFSVD
-523 NEHNFDV
+523 NEHNFSV

-600 FTLRRDGST
+600 FTMRRDGST
-609 SFGQNNKFGYFPSGS
+609 SFGENNKFGYFPSAS
-624 LGWVISNE
+624 LGWVMSNE
-632 DFFESSAVN
+632 DFFESEAVN
-641 FLKLRASYGIV
+641 FFKVRASYGIV

-667 PSYSFGNNI
+667 PKYTFGDNI
-676 VSGSTL
+676 TAGSTL

-697 ANIGLDLRMF
+697 MNVGFDLRMF
-707 DSNVSVTVD
+707 DSKVSLAFD

-737 PVYPSA
+737 PVYPAA

-749 TTGIDVTVGYSND
+749 TTGIDINLGYSND
-762 FSDNISLSTSVSF
+762 FSENVSLNTSVSF
-775 TSADNMVTEIAN
+775 TTADNMVTEIAN

-799 PYKNLTQFRQGE
+799 PYKNLTQFREGE
-811 SPGIFWGYKTDG
+811 SPGIFWGYKTNG

-831 DAHATQP
+831 DAHATQQ
-838 NAQPGDIRFVDVN
+838 NAQPGDIRFVDVDGN
-851 GDGVINADDR
+851 GVINADDR
-861 TKIGDPFADY
+861 TKIGDPFADF
-871 TIGWNLNLNV
+871 TLGWNLNLNV

-959 LGYNFN
+959 LGYNFDLN
-965 LSESSYFDS
+965 ESSAFDS

>member
-1 MSIKNKSFMKSRIF
+1 M
-15 SILFF
+15 
-20 FGCMLVTAQTGS
+20 TAQTGS
-32 LTGSVTDSNSNESL
+32 LSGSVTDANTNDAL
-46 PGVNVVVKNT
+46 PGVNVIVKNT

-67 FSLSD
+67 FSLND
-72 VSSGDV
+72 VKSGDV
-78 IVFSYIGYKT
+78 LVFSYIGYQT
-88 FEYTVS
+88 LEYTVS
-94 SSFNISISLE
+94 SSFNVSISLE
-104 EDIEALE
+104 EDVEALE

-128 AVTTVDGEA
+128 AVTTVDGES

-261 LNASEYA
+261 LNATEYA

-278 GGPVIFNNL
+278 GGPVIFDNL

-317 SESTSYYLA
+317 SESVSYYLA
-326 AGYTQQEGI
+326 TGYTSQEGI
-335 LYGQD
+335 LYGED

-345 RLTFTSNLDVD
+345 RFNFTTNVDVD

-361 TARAYNTYTNEKGS
+361 TARVYNTYSNEKGS

-387 SPTTPVYNADGS
+387 SPTTPVYDANGN

-419 SYNENN
+419 SYNESN
-425 VNKITGKVELEYEV
+425 VNKITGKVELEYDV
-439 LNDFSITGRLGYN
+439 FKDFSITGRLGYN
-452 YVDIKNKSF
+452 YVDIKDKSF

-508 RYNFEVLGNYSFSID
+508 RYNFEVLGNYSFSVD
-523 NEHNFDV
+523 NEHNFSV

-579 GRKISFMAR
+579 GRKISFMTR

-609 SFGQNNKFGYFPSGS
+609 SFGENNKFGYFPSAS
-624 LGWVISNE
+624 LGWVMSNE
-632 DFFESSAVN
+632 DFFESEAVN
-641 FLKLRASYGIV
+641 FFKVRASYGIV

-667 PSYSFGNNI
+667 PKYTFGDNI
-676 VSGSTL
+676 TAGSTL

-697 ANIGLDLRMF
+697 MNVGFDLRMF
-707 DSNVSVTVD
+707 DSKVSLAFD

-737 PVYPSA
+737 PVYPAA

-749 TTGIDVTVGYSND
+749 TTGIDINLGYSND
-762 FSDNISLSTSVSF
+762 FSDNVSLNTSVSF
-775 TSADNMVTEIAN
+775 TTADNMVTEIAN

-799 PYKNLTQFRQGE
+799 PYKNLTQFREGE
-811 SPGIFWGYKTDG
+811 SPGIFWGYKTNG

-838 NAQPGDIRFVDVN
+838 NAQPGDIRFVDVDGN
-851 GDGVINADDR
+851 GVINADDR
-861 TKIGDPFADY
+861 TKIGDPFADF
-871 TIGWNLNLNV
+871 TLGWNLNLNV

-959 LGYNFN
+959 LGYNFDLN
-965 LSESSYFDS
+965 ESSAFDS

>member
-1 MSIKNKSFMKSRIF
+1 M
-15 SILFF
+15 
-20 FGCMLVTAQTGS
+20 TAQSGS
-32 LTGSVTDSNSNESL
+32 FSGSVSDSNTNEKL
-46 PGVNVVVKNT
+46 PGVNVIVKNT

-67 FSLSD
+67 FSLD
-72 VSSGDV
+72 GVSSGDV
-78 IVFSYIGYKT
+78 IVFSYVGYKT
-88 FEYTVS
+88 LEFTVS
-94 SSFNISISLE
+94 SSFNVSISLE
-104 EDIEALE
+104 EDVEALE

-128 AVTTVDGEA
+128 AVTTVDGES
-137 VAKLKP
+137 VEKLKP
-143 VRVEDALQGQAGIN
+143 VRVEDALQGQSGIN
-157 VIASGAPGSKPTVL
+157 VISSGAPGSKPTVL

-197 ASLDPNNIESISVLK
+197 ASLDPSNIESISILK

-224 GNGVILITTKGG
+224 GNGVVLITTKSG

-261 LNASEYA
+261 LNATEYA

-278 GGPVIFNNL
+278 GGPAIFTNID
-287 LGLGSGTDWQK
+287 LGVGTDWQK
-298 EVLRTDAPII
+298 EVLRTDAPIVV
-308 QNNFSARGG
+308 NNFSARGG
-317 SESTSYYLA
+317 SETVSYFLGT
-326 AGYTQQEGI
+326 GYTTQEGV
-335 LYGQD
+335 LYGED
-340 KSFFD
+340 KSFFN
-345 RLTFTSNLDVD
+345 RLNFTANIDAD
-356 LTDKL
+356 LSPKL
-361 TARAYNTYTNEKGS
+361 TARVYNTYSNEKSS

-387 SPTTPVYNADGS
+387 SPTTPIFDADGNY
-399 FGISNTITQEVKNPL
+399 GISTTITQEVKNPL

-419 SYNENN
+419 TYNEGNT
-425 VNKITGKVELEYEV
+425 NKITGKLELEYDV
-439 LNDFSITGRLGYN
+439 FNDFSITTRLGYN
-452 YVDIKNKSF
+452 YVDVKGKSF
-461 SPLVYYG
+461 NPLVYYG
-468 AGHNQTNALPDGSPI
+468 AGHNQTNSLADGSPI
-483 VSVDPATGESTQ
+483 VTVDSETGETSS
-495 THNRVNEGSVEYF
+495 THNRVNESSVEYF
-508 RYNFEVLGNYSFSID
+508 RYNFEVLGNYSFAIN
-523 NEHNFDV
+523 NEHNFNV

-535 MTKNTGQG
+535 MTKNTGEG

-548 VDVPFNSWKFA
+548 VDVPFNSWDFA
-559 DISSAT
+559 DISAAT
-565 GTQEFQTTSSWNSV
+565 GTEELQTTQSWNSV
-579 GRKISFMAR
+579 GRKISAMAR
-588 AEYDYNEKYLAS
+588 VEYDYNEKYLAS

-609 SFGQNNKFGYFPSGS
+609 SFGQNNKFGYFPSAS
-624 LGWVISNE
+624 LGWVLSNE
-632 DFFESSAVN
+632 DYFNSSSID

-652 GNDNISPQFATISTF
+652 GNDNITPQFATISTF
-667 PSYSFGNNI
+667 PKYTFGNTI
-676 VSGSTL
+676 TAGSTL
-682 LAIPNLD
+682 YAIPNLD

-697 ANIGLDLRMF
+697 TNVGLDLRMF
-707 DSNVSVTVD
+707 DSSLSLTVD

-737 PVYPSA
+737 PVYPTA

-749 TTGIDVTVGYSND
+749 TTGFDISLGYSDD
-762 FSDNISLSTSVSF
+762 FGDNVSF
-775 TSADNMVTEIAN
+775 GTSISFTTADNMVTEIAN

-799 PYKNLTQFRQGE
+799 PYKNLTQFREGE

-823 IFQNQGEV
+823 IFQNYSEIS
-831 DAHATQP
+831 AHATQP
-838 NAQPGDIRFVDVN
+838 NAQPGDIRFVDVDGN
-851 GDGVINADDR
+851 GVIDSNDR

-881 YNFDLSVFT
+881 YNFDLNVFT

-902 ERNLN
+902 ERNLS

-929 RYAFVDGNNNTRAS
+929 RYSFVDGNNNTRAS

-950 SFIKIKNVQ
+950 SFVKIKNVQ

-965 LSESSYFDS
+965 LSESSNFDS

-984 LTITDY
+984 FTFTDY
-990 TGYDPEMSGGVL
+990 SGYDPEMSGGVL
-1002 GSGIDRGNY
+1002 GSGIDYGNY

>member
-1 MSIKNKSFMKSRIF
+1 MKSRIL
-15 SILFF
+15 SILFL
-20 FGCMLVTAQTGS
+20 FGCIFMTAQTGS
-32 LTGSVTDSNSNESL
+32 LSGSVTDANTNDAL
-46 PGVNVVVKNT
+46 PGVNVIVKNT

-67 FSLSD
+67 FSLND
-72 VSSGDV
+72 VKSGDV
-78 IVFSYIGYKT
+78 LVFSYIGYQT
-88 FEYTVS
+88 LEYTVS
-94 SSFNISISLE
+94 SSFNVSISLE
-104 EDIEALE
+104 EDVEALE

-128 AVTTVDGEA
+128 AVTTVDGES

-171 IRGISSYS
+171 IRGISSYT

-224 GNGVILITTKGG
+224 GNGVILITTKSG

-261 LNASEYA
+261 LNATEYA

-317 SESTSYYLA
+317 SESVSYYLA
-326 AGYTQQEGI
+326 TGYTSQEGI
-335 LYGQD
+335 LYGED

-345 RLTFTSNLDVD
+345 RFNFTTNVDVD

-361 TARAYNTYTNEKGS
+361 TARVYNTYSNEKGS

-387 SPTTPVYNADGS
+387 SPTTPVYDANGN
-399 FGISNTITQEVKNPL
+399 FGTSNTITQEVKNPL

-419 SYNENN
+419 SYNESN
-425 VNKITGKVELEYEV
+425 VNKITGKVELEYDV
-439 LNDFSITGRLGYN
+439 FKDFSITGRLGYN
-452 YVDIKNKSF
+452 YVDIKDKSF

-468 AGHNQTNALPDGSPI
+468 AGHNQTNALADGSPI

-508 RYNFEVLGNYSFSID
+508 RYNFEVLGNYSFSVD
-523 NEHNFDV
+523 NEHNFSV

-600 FTLRRDGST
+600 FTMRRDGST
-609 SFGQNNKFGYFPSGS
+609 SFGENNKFGYFPSAS
-624 LGWVISNE
+624 LGWVMSNE
-632 DFFESSAVN
+632 DFFESEAVN
-641 FLKLRASYGIV
+641 FFKVRASYGIV

-667 PSYSFGNNI
+667 PKYTFGDNI
-676 VSGSTL
+676 TAGSTL

-697 ANIGLDLRMF
+697 MNVGFDLRMF
-707 DSNVSVTVD
+707 DSKVSLAFD

-737 PVYPSA
+737 PVYPAA

-749 TTGIDVTVGYSND
+749 TTGIDINLGYSND
-762 FSDNISLSTSVSF
+762 FSDNVSLNTSVSF
-775 TSADNMVTEIAN
+775 TTADNMVTEIAN

-799 PYKNLTQFRQGE
+799 PYKNLTQFREGE
-811 SPGIFWGYKTDG
+811 SPGIFWGYKTNG

-831 DAHATQP
+831 DAHATQQ
-838 NAQPGDIRFVDVN
+838 NAQPGDIRFVDVDGN
-851 GDGVINADDR
+851 GVINADDR
-861 TKIGDPFADY
+861 TKIGDPFADF
-871 TIGWNLNLNV
+871 TLGWNLNLNV

-959 LGYNFN
+959 LGYNFDLN
-965 LSESSYFDS
+965 ESSAFDS

>member
-1 MSIKNKSFMKSRIF
+1 M
-15 SILFF
+15 
-20 FGCMLVTAQTGS
+20 TAQTGS
-32 LTGSVTDSNSNESL
+32 LSGSVTDANTNDAL
-46 PGVNVVVKNT
+46 PGVNVIVKNT

-67 FSLSD
+67 FSLND
-72 VSSGDV
+72 VKSGDV
-78 IVFSYIGYKT
+78 LVFSYIGYQT
-88 FEYTVS
+88 LEYTVS
-94 SSFNISISLE
+94 SSFNVSISLE
-104 EDIEALE
+104 EDVEALE

-128 AVTTVDGEA
+128 AVTTVDGES

-261 LNASEYA
+261 LNATEYA

-278 GGPVIFNNL
+278 GGPVIFDNL

-317 SESTSYYLA
+317 SESVSYYLA
-326 AGYTQQEGI
+326 TGYTSQEGI
-335 LYGQD
+335 LYGED

-345 RLTFTSNLDVD
+345 RFNFTTNVDVD

-361 TARAYNTYTNEKGS
+361 TARVYNTYSNEKGS

-387 SPTTPVYNADGS
+387 SPTTPVYDANGN

-419 SYNENN
+419 SYNESN
-425 VNKITGKVELEYEV
+425 VNKITGKVELEYDV
-439 LNDFSITGRLGYN
+439 FKDFSITGRLGYN
-452 YVDIKNKSF
+452 YVDIKDKSF

-508 RYNFEVLGNYSFSID
+508 RYNFEVLGNYSFSVD
-523 NEHNFDV
+523 NEHNFSV

-600 FTLRRDGST
+600 FTMRRDGST
-609 SFGQNNKFGYFPSGS
+609 SFGENNKFGYFPSAS
-624 LGWVISNE
+624 LGWVMSNE
-632 DFFESSAVN
+632 DFFESEAVN
-641 FLKLRASYGIV
+641 FFKVRASYGIV

-667 PSYSFGNNI
+667 PKYTFGDNI
-676 VSGSTL
+676 TAGSTL

-697 ANIGLDLRMF
+697 MNVGFDLRMF
-707 DSNVSVTVD
+707 DSKVSLAFD

-737 PVYPSA
+737 PVYPAA

-749 TTGIDVTVGYSND
+749 TTGIDINLGYSND
-762 FSDNISLSTSVSF
+762 FSDNVSLNTSVSF
-775 TSADNMVTEIAN
+775 TTADNMVTEIAN

-799 PYKNLTQFRQGE
+799 PYKNLTQFREGE
-811 SPGIFWGYKTDG
+811 SPGIFWGYKTNG

-838 NAQPGDIRFVDVN
+838 NAQPGDIRFVDVDGN
-851 GDGVINADDR
+851 GVINADDR
-861 TKIGDPFADY
+861 TKIGDPFADF
-871 TIGWNLNLNV
+871 TLGWNLNLNV

-959 LGYNFN
+959 LGYNF
-965 LSESSYFDS
+965 D
-974 VRLYLQGKNL
+974 
-984 LTITDY
+984 
-990 TGYDPEMSGGVL
+990 
-1002 GSGIDRGNY
+1002 
-1011 PTPRIVSVGLNVKF
+1011 LNENQKCTC

>member
-1 MSIKNKSFMKSRIF
+1 MKSRIL
-15 SILFF
+15 SILFL
-20 FGCMLVTAQTGS
+20 FGCIFMTAQTGS
-32 LTGSVTDSNSNESL
+32 LSGSVTDANTNDAL
-46 PGVNVVVKNT
+46 PGVNVIVKNT

-67 FSLSD
+67 FSLND
-72 VSSGDV
+72 VKSGDV
-78 IVFSYIGYKT
+78 LVFSYIGYQT
-88 FEYTVS
+88 LEYTVS
-94 SSFNISISLE
+94 SSFNVSISLE
-104 EDIEALE
+104 EDVEALE

-128 AVTTVDGEA
+128 AVTTVDGES

-171 IRGISSYS
+171 IRGISSYT

-224 GNGVILITTKGG
+224 GNGVILITTKSG

-261 LNASEYA
+261 LNATEYA

-317 SESTSYYLA
+317 SESVSYYLA
-326 AGYTQQEGI
+326 TGYTSQEGI
-335 LYGQD
+335 LYGED

-345 RLTFTSNLDVD
+345 RFNFTTNVDVD

-361 TARAYNTYTNEKGS
+361 TARVYNTYSNEKGS

-387 SPTTPVYNADGS
+387 SPTTPVYDANGN
-399 FGISNTITQEVKNPL
+399 FGTSNTITQEVKNPL

-419 SYNENN
+419 NYNESN
-425 VNKITGKVELEYEV
+425 VNKITGKVELEYDV
-439 LNDFSITGRLGYN
+439 FKDFSITGRLGYN
-452 YVDIKNKSF
+452 YVDIKDKSF

-468 AGHNQTNALPDGSPI
+468 AGHNQTNALADGSPI

-508 RYNFEVLGNYSFSID
+508 RYNFEVLGNYSFSVD
-523 NEHNFDV
+523 NEHNFSV

-600 FTLRRDGST
+600 FTMRRDGST
-609 SFGQNNKFGYFPSGS
+609 SFGENNKFGYFPSAS
-624 LGWVISNE
+624 LGWVMSNE
-632 DFFESSAVN
+632 DFFESEAVN
-641 FLKLRASYGIV
+641 FFKVRASYGIV

-667 PSYSFGNNI
+667 PKYTFGDNI
-676 VSGSTL
+676 TAGSTL

-697 ANIGLDLRMF
+697 MNVGFDLRMF
-707 DSNVSVTVD
+707 DSKVSLAFD

-737 PVYPSA
+737 PVYPAA

-749 TTGIDVTVGYSND
+749 TTGIDINLGYSND
-762 FSDNISLSTSVSF
+762 FSENVSLNTSVSF
-775 TSADNMVTEIAN
+775 TTADNMVTEIAN

-799 PYKNLTQFRQGE
+799 PYKNLTQFREGE
-811 SPGIFWGYKTDG
+811 SPGIFWGYKTNG

-831 DAHATQP
+831 DAHATQQ
-838 NAQPGDIRFVDVN
+838 NAQPGDIRFVDVDGN
-851 GDGVINADDR
+851 GVINADDR
-861 TKIGDPFADY
+861 TKIGDPFADF
-871 TIGWNLNLNV
+871 TLGWNLNLNV

-959 LGYNFN
+959 LGYNFDLN
-965 LSESSYFDS
+965 ESSAFDS

>member
-1 MSIKNKSFMKSRIF
+1 M
-15 SILFF
+15 
-20 FGCMLVTAQTGS
+20 TAQTGS
-32 LTGSVTDSNSNESL
+32 LSGSVTDANTNDAL
-46 PGVNVVVKNT
+46 PGVNVIVKNT

-67 FSLSD
+67 FSLND
-72 VSSGDV
+72 VKSGDV
-78 IVFSYIGYKT
+78 LVFSYIGYQT
-88 FEYTVS
+88 LEYTVS
-94 SSFNISISLE
+94 SSFNVSISLE
-104 EDIEALE
+104 EDVEALE

-128 AVTTVDGEA
+128 AVTTVDGES

-171 IRGISSYS
+171 IRGISSYT

-224 GNGVILITTKGG
+224 GNGVILITTKSG

-261 LNASEYA
+261 LNATEYA

-317 SESTSYYLA
+317 SESVSYYLA
-326 AGYTQQEGI
+326 TGYTSQEGI
-335 LYGQD
+335 LYGED

-345 RLTFTSNLDVD
+345 RFNFTTNVDVD

-361 TARAYNTYTNEKGS
+361 TARVYNTYSNEKGS

-387 SPTTPVYNADGS
+387 SPTTPVYDANGN
-399 FGISNTITQEVKNPL
+399 FGTSNTITQEVKNPL

-419 SYNENN
+419 SYNESN
-425 VNKITGKVELEYEV
+425 VNKITGKVELEYDV
-439 LNDFSITGRLGYN
+439 FKDFSITGRLGYN
-452 YVDIKNKSF
+452 YVDIKDKSF

-508 RYNFEVLGNYSFSID
+508 RYNFEVLGNYSFSVD
-523 NEHNFDV
+523 NEHNFSV

-600 FTLRRDGST
+600 FTMRRDGST
-609 SFGQNNKFGYFPSGS
+609 SFGENNKFGYFPSAS
-624 LGWVISNE
+624 LGWVMSNE
-632 DFFESSAVN
+632 DFFESEAVN
-641 FLKLRASYGIV
+641 FFKVRASYGIV

-667 PSYSFGNNI
+667 PKYTFGDNI
-676 VSGSTL
+676 TAGSTL

-697 ANIGLDLRMF
+697 MNVGFDLRMF
-707 DSNVSVTVD
+707 DSKVSLAFD

-737 PVYPSA
+737 PVYPAA

-749 TTGIDVTVGYSND
+749 TTGIDINLGYSND
-762 FSDNISLSTSVSF
+762 FSENVSLNTSVSF
-775 TSADNMVTEIAN
+775 TTADNMVTEIAN
-787 GDKYIWGAGYGI
+787 GDKYIWGSGYGI
-799 PYKNLTQFRQGE
+799 PYKNLTQFREGE
-811 SPGIFWGYKTDG
+811 SPGIFWGYKTNG

-831 DAHATQP
+831 DAHATQQ
-838 NAQPGDIRFVDVN
+838 NAQPGDIRFVDVDGN
-851 GDGVINADDR
+851 GVINADDR
-861 TKIGDPFADY
+861 TKIGDPFADF
-871 TIGWNLNLNV
+871 TLGWNLNLNV

-959 LGYNFN
+959 LGYNFDLN
-965 LSESSYFDS
+965 ESSAFDS

>member
-1 MSIKNKSFMKSRIF
+1 M
-15 SILFF
+15 
-20 FGCMLVTAQTGS
+20 TAQTGS
-32 LTGSVTDSNSNESL
+32 LSGSVTDANTNDAL
-46 PGVNVVVKNT
+46 PGVNVIVKNT

-67 FSLSD
+67 FSLND
-72 VSSGDV
+72 VKSGDV
-78 IVFSYIGYKT
+78 LVFSYIGYQT
-88 FEYTVS
+88 LEYTVS
-94 SSFNISISLE
+94 SSFNVSISLE
-104 EDIEALE
+104 EDVEALE

-128 AVTTVDGEA
+128 AVTTVDGES

-171 IRGISSYS
+171 IRGISSYT

-224 GNGVILITTKGG
+224 GNGVILITTKSG

-261 LNASEYA
+261 LNATEYA

-317 SESTSYYLA
+317 SESVSYYLA
-326 AGYTQQEGI
+326 TGYTSQEGI
-335 LYGQD
+335 LYGED

-345 RLTFTSNLDVD
+345 RFNFTTNVDVD

-361 TARAYNTYTNEKGS
+361 TARVYNTYSNEKGS

-387 SPTTPVYNADGS
+387 SPTTPVYDANGN
-399 FGISNTITQEVKNPL
+399 FGTSNTITQEVKNPL

-419 SYNENN
+419 SYNESN
-425 VNKITGKVELEYEV
+425 VNKITGKVELEYDV
-439 LNDFSITGRLGYN
+439 FKDFSITGRLGYN
-452 YVDIKNKSF
+452 YVDIKDKSF

-468 AGHNQTNALPDGSPI
+468 AGHNQTNALADGSPI

-508 RYNFEVLGNYSFSID
+508 RYNFEVLGNYSFSVD
-523 NEHNFDV
+523 NEHNFSV

-600 FTLRRDGST
+600 FTMRRDGST
-609 SFGQNNKFGYFPSGS
+609 SFGENNKFGYFPSAS
-624 LGWVISNE
+624 LGWVMSNE
-632 DFFESSAVN
+632 DFFESEAVN
-641 FLKLRASYGIV
+641 FFKVRASYGIV

-667 PSYSFGNNI
+667 PKYTFGDNI
-676 VSGSTL
+676 TAGSTL

-697 ANIGLDLRMF
+697 MNVGFDLRMC
-707 DSNVSVTVD
+707 DSKVSLAFD

-737 PVYPSA
+737 PVYPAA

-749 TTGIDVTVGYSND
+749 TTGIDINLGYSND
-762 FSDNISLSTSVSF
+762 FSENVSLNTSVSF
-775 TSADNMVTEIAN
+775 TTADNMVTEIAN

-799 PYKNLTQFRQGE
+799 PYKNLTQFREGE
-811 SPGIFWGYKTDG
+811 SPGIFWGYKTNG

-831 DAHATQP
+831 DAHATQQ
-838 NAQPGDIRFVDVN
+838 NAQPGDIRFVDVDGN
-851 GDGVINADDR
+851 GVINADDR
-861 TKIGDPFADY
+861 TKIGDPFADF
-871 TIGWNLNLNV
+871 TLGWNLNLNV

-959 LGYNFN
+959 LGYNFDLN
-965 LSESSYFDS
+965 ESSAFDS